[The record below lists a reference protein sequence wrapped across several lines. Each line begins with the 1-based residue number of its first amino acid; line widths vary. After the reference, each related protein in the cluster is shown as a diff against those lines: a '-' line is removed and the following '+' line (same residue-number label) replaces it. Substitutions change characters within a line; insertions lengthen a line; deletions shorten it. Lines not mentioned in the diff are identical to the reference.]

1 MCYAFVALTAGL
13 LVACGGGGGAAV
25 TPPPT
30 LTLTPPPPP
39 PPPFVLPTVT
49 ENGQPVEGIHYIRAD
64 DDSMRESELTDA
76 EGKVDPRLP
85 DNTESAQIIFAV
97 GPITRSTVRNGERI
111 FDFDTENGGF
121 EIGRVSRPTRGWSG
135 IDLFSGDLLE
145 CVNCERYLNLLMPN
159 TNPAAPPNGLMVSPF
174 ELPAVTENGQPVE
187 GVHYIRS
194 DDDSMLESE
203 PTDTEG
209 KVNPRLPDNTES
221 AQIIFAVG
229 PITPTVRNGIR
240 EFDFDT
246 ENVGFEIGRVS
257 RPTRGWSGI
266 DLFSGDL
273 LECTD
278 CERYRNRLIPNTN
291 PAAPPNGL
299 TVSPFVLPAVTKNG
313 QPVEGVHYI
322 RSDDDSMLESEP
334 TDAEGKVDPRL
345 PDNTA
350 AQIIFAVGPIT
361 PTVRNGIREFDFDTE
376 NGGFEIGRV
385 SRPIRGWSGIDLFSG
400 GLLEC
405 VNCERYIKLLM
416 PNTNPAAPPN
426 GLMVSLPPPRLVL
439 PPPSF
444 VRPVVTANGQPVE
457 GIHYIRAD
465 DDSRMRKSELTDA
478 EGRINPRLPDNT
490 ESAQIIFAVGPITLA
505 TVRNGIRIFDFDT
518 ENGGFEIGRVSR
530 PINGWSGIDLLS
542 RDLPECTDCDNYKRY
557 LASLIRNANPEAPP
571 NGLTVSRFLR
581 PRVMYRSIEN
591 PEDTYPV
598 AGIHYIQQDD
608 IQLTISALTTVDGSF
623 DGLFF
628 DASPDATTVRSMP
641 IIFAVGSINRVRH
654 DPMPSSIV
662 YDYQND
668 GFPLGTLTVTSA
680 PRDWHNATI
689 WIQKSSEG
697 DLLFIG
703 PNARIT
709 IATIAG
715 TENGDKRLLASLV
728 DGGGGGKEIS
738 LFVRPRFFYEG
749 AAVQSVHYL
758 RALDDEM
765 TVSRW
770 TTETVAMDPTPRQLG
785 AFDVLLTINDEYDD
799 PPAMTVGEIFASE
812 EILFALGGATAVYDS
827 SGVPTY
833 SFDGDSGHVSLA
845 TVPAAGRP
853 WSGRV
858 VSITHDEG
866 NRLLAESGPATVA
879 IEDETTIKRFLVGV
893 GDGVSGDDRII
904 DLFTPP
910 RIMHRR
916 DSSGAT
922 PNPLANIHYIRVH
935 TDATM
940 RSSFSTD
947 DHGSFDPLVLR
958 RDPHSLYVEKA
969 ETMHFGVGPFTRD
982 AADLCRFQST
992 LERNGFESGEGG
1004 GFEMGETEPTGG
1016 EWSGVNVFVEPGD
1029 GGLGSDLTACDGLP
1043 AAERARLFVASL
1055 GDNPER
1061 EKGLLVTPFLY
1072 PRFLHG
1078 GEPTQNVDYI
1088 RVNDKGNPTM
1098 TVSVPTDENGF
1109 FDPLQ
1114 ISVYD
1119 KDNIQIEQMLFGL
1132 GVISVISDAPGYAF
1146 DDPAYGFQIGTAP
1159 KADGWSGRD
1168 IEIDAPSYQLVPLAG
1183 TTIDLDDVARFRTYN
1198 IFNPKRKVAN
1208 IESPGVPRLDLP
1220 NLPNLVYDDGDRGE
1234 RLVSGVHYIRVG
1246 DPQMRASLPTDDRGG
1261 FVPTGA
1267 TVGIVGTVLFA
1278 TREIVAE
1285 IDRVNM
1291 TIGYEVKKGTFL
1303 GAVTLGSEW
1312 DGRGLASVNL
1322 DLWRDKNYRFSDLTG
1337 VSLSSIFVS
1346 GKTPTRIDYL
1356 AFEFFIDGPDSDKYP
1371 RFHYDSSP
1379 LSRLHY
1385 YARPAT
1391 VDAAGAAAGVTRP
1404 NGIFDPLHNGKEVG
1418 TVYFATAPI
1427 AVADGAPSFAPTSFI
1442 GAYTVAVDE
1451 DILTSEFRSEVLTF
1465 VDLVSL
1471 DGVPKRVDWLVLDL
1485 FAGRADKLPRL
1496 HYNDAPVANIHYL
1509 RDGAFQSEPILDD
1522 GFFNPIGNGGGE
1534 ATPVYFATSPIKVEN
1549 GNPVFASKTFLGAIA
1564 SSLAT
1569 DSDPETSDFREMT
1582 LGFDELEDYGGNSRP
1597 DPLILERALGIA
1609 SYPRLL
1615 YGVSDGYTPDESNV
1629 IGLHYMRVGDGDMA
1643 RSDPT
1648 DENGR
1653 FDPIMTDGRQAGTVI
1668 FGYRAFEFDGVEYQF
1683 QEASIGDEFNV
1694 GFQVGAAPV
1703 PEEIPGGWGD
1713 AVLNLGYA
1721 GQDWRQLALANTEL
1735 TLNALCRLHDRG
1747 TRGDKGWNF
1756 GEDDNIN
1763 PQNPTRLRRGDVDGD
1778 YIHGIY
1784 YRRLNDEFFP
1794 SPQSTSEDGY
1804 VLPYRFDE
1812 AKNICARDELVFS
1825 VGEEEIVGGEYVLKE
1840 ENNLV
1845 GYDRFYVGHLSESDT
1860 DVDLEI
1866 SDLGPLP
1873 SSALLSPPRPENYEE
1888 RLGFVLVRQSGHN
1901 TRWETASPLFLL
1913 DDNGERI
1920 THREL
1925 YYYFESEGMS
1935 VQYKTGPNGE
1945 IRVASKSGSKSQILP
1960 RGATTIHFSL
1970 NPFVDDNCEINAIDP
1985 TTIETED
1992 STSQTGGNS
2001 GADCN
2006 RLGYLGYL
2014 VDPDSHT
2021 NLARHLII
2029 TGSLDDLMSG
2039 LFPPIFVDAPV
2050 AGISYLPIFDGDD
2063 NSPQL
2068 VSVSNL
2074 SESGG
2079 GFRPNG
2085 ASQVLFALGTISLS
2099 SGSIGDTP
2107 SLKKHFLPVLFASD
2121 FPATITLAETAR
2133 TVMFQKGVSVVEIPN
2148 AGGMSVRQ
2156 LTLNTD
2162 DIVALGVVQ
2171 RPLEG
2176 WARAV
2181 FTPHDLG
2188 AFAHQSDSI
2197 VGSHIGAAR
2206 FLQMLDPDFPRE
2218 EIVSGVLTE
2227 SPPEDQEIVIST
2239 LAVSWLTETPGLNIL
2254 SEKEAKATC
2263 GDNTTGC
2270 ESIYNSAIS
2279 LVYLFRL
2286 ATGEFQFRMSRP
2298 SISAF
2303 ELVPGDTPDGDMD
2316 LGSGQGKSFASSEF
2330 LNGVG
2335 YIYPG
2340 AETPITISVSGQT
2353 LTLTV
2358 PSRSEAEE
2366 RLAQGVAL
2374 VMDRIAPPPFRSDS
2388 PDDITLAVSGLS
2400 VMFPYGIADRPAARI
2415 SIADAYSGVVI
2426 FDEKT
2431 GEIRFPNISEELLPD
2446 PEDVEF
2452 FNSLEVMIDFSYGS
2466 GPPVSRRIRFRLSDD
2481 SPHATP

>member
-13 LVACGGGGGAAV
+13 LVACGGGGGGGTGGGTASV
-25 TPPPT
+25 TV
-30 LTLTPPPPP
+30 TPPPPP
-39 PPPFVLPTVT
+39 LPVTVTPPPPPLPVTVTPPPPF
-49 ENGQPVEGIHYIRAD
+49 E
-64 DDSMRESELTDA
+64 
-76 EGKVDPRLP
+76 
-85 DNTESAQIIFAV
+85 
-97 GPITRSTVRNGERI
+97 
-111 FDFDTENGGF
+111 
-121 EIGRVSRPTRGWSG
+121 
-135 IDLFSGDLLE
+135 
-145 CVNCERYLNLLMPN
+145 
-159 TNPAAPPNGLMVSPF
+159 
-174 ELPAVTENGQPVE
+174 
-187 GVHYIRS
+187 
-194 DDDSMLESE
+194 
-203 PTDTEG
+203 
-209 KVNPRLPDNTES
+209 
-221 AQIIFAVG
+221 
-229 PITPTVRNGIR
+229 
-240 EFDFDT
+240 
-246 ENVGFEIGRVS
+246 
-257 RPTRGWSGI
+257 
-266 DLFSGDL
+266 
-273 LECTD
+273 
-278 CERYRNRLIPNTN
+278 
-291 PAAPPNGL
+291 
-299 TVSPFVLPAVTKNG
+299 
-313 QPVEGVHYI
+313 
-322 RSDDDSMLESEP
+322 
-334 TDAEGKVDPRL
+334 
-345 PDNTA
+345 
-350 AQIIFAVGPIT
+350 
-361 PTVRNGIREFDFDTE
+361 
-376 NGGFEIGRV
+376 
-385 SRPIRGWSGIDLFSG
+385 
-400 GLLEC
+400 
-405 VNCERYIKLLM
+405 
-416 PNTNPAAPPN
+416 
-426 GLMVSLPPPRLVL
+426 
-439 PPPSF
+439 
-444 VRPVVTANGQPVE
+444 RPVVTANGRPVE

-465 DDSRMRKSELTDA
+465 DDSRMRESELTDA

-505 TVRNGIRIFDFDT
+505 TVRNGVRIFDFDT

-530 PINGWSGIDLLS
+530 PLRGWSGIDLLS

-557 LASLIRNANPEAPP
+557 LASLVDNENPDAPD
-571 NGLTVSRFLR
+571 NGLAVSLFLR

-608 IQLTISALTTVDGSF
+608 IQLTISTLTTVDGSF
-623 DGLFF
+623 DGLFL
-628 DASPDATTVRSMP
+628 DASPDATTVRSMSV
-641 IIFAVGSINRVRH
+641 IFAVGPIGRVRGTVRG
-654 DPMPSSIV
+654 DPDSFS
-662 YDYQND
+662 YDYESD
-668 GFPLGTLTVTSA
+668 GFPLGTLIVTTSA
-680 PRDWHNATI
+680 PRAWHDATI
-689 WIQKSSEG
+689 WIESSEG
-697 DLLFIG
+697 TLFLIG
-703 PNARIT
+703 PDDTIDIT
-709 IATIAG
+709 AVAG
-715 TENGDKRLLASLV
+715 TDDGDKRLLASLV
-728 DGGGGGKEIS
+728 DGEDGGKEIS

-749 AAVQSVHYL
+749 AAVQSAHYL

-765 TVSRW
+765 TISRR

-853 WSGRV
+853 WSGRI

-893 GDGVSGDDRII
+893 GDGVSGEDRII

-935 TDATM
+935 TNATVGY
-940 RSSFSTD
+940 SLPTD
-947 DHGSFDPLVLR
+947 DHGSFDPLILR
-958 RDPHSLYVEKA
+958 RDPHSLYVEKSA
-969 ETMHFGVGPFTRD
+969 TMHFGVGSFTRD

-992 LERNGFESGEGG
+992 LERNGFEPGEGG
-1004 GFEMGETEPTGG
+1004 GFEMGETERTDGD
-1016 EWSGVNVFVEPGD
+1016 WSGESVFVEPGD

-1043 AAERARLFVASL
+1043 SDERARLFVASL

-1088 RVNDKGNPTM
+1088 RVDDKGNPTM

-1119 KDNIQIEQMLFGL
+1119 KDDIQIDQMLFGL

-1183 TTIDLDDVARFRTYN
+1183 TTIDPDDVARFRTYDTS
-1198 IFNPKRKVAN
+1198 NPNRKVAN
-1208 IESPGVPRLDLP
+1208 IESPDVPRLDLP
-1220 NLPNLVYDDGDRGE
+1220 NLPKLVYDDG
-1234 RLVSGVHYIRVG
+1234 VPGVHYIRVG
-1246 DPQMRASLPTDDRGG
+1246 DPQMRASLPTDDSGG

-1278 TREIVAE
+1278 TREIVAD

-1291 TIGYEVKKGTFL
+1291 TIGYRVQEGTFL

-1312 DGRGLASVNL
+1312 DGRGLEVTLL

-1337 VSLSSIFVS
+1337 DDLLSSIFVS
-1346 GKTPTRIDYL
+1346 EKTPTQTPTRIDYL

-1371 RFHYDSSP
+1371 RFHYDGAP

-1385 YARPAT
+1385 YARPAAA
-1391 VDAAGAAAGVTRP
+1391 DAAGAAAGVTRP

-1549 GNPVFASKTFLGAIA
+1549 GNPVFASKTFLGAIT

-1582 LGFDELEDYGGNSRP
+1582 LGFDKLEDYGGNSRP

-1609 SYPRLL
+1609 AYPRLL

-1629 IGLHYMRVGDGDMA
+1629 IGLHYMRVGDGDMDF
-1643 RSDPT
+1643 SEPT

-1683 QEASIGDEFNV
+1683 QEESIGDEFNV
-1694 GFQVGAAPV
+1694 GFQVGAASV
-1703 PEEIPGGWGD
+1703 SVEIPGGWRNV
-1713 AVLNLGYA
+1713 VLNLGYA
-1721 GQDWRQLALANTEL
+1721 DSDRYGEDWRQLALANTEL

-1778 YIHGIY
+1778 YIRGVY

-1794 SPQSTSEDGY
+1794 SPQSTSKDGY

-1901 TRWETASPLFLL
+1901 TRWETASPLFLE

-1920 THREL
+1920 THRAL

-1970 NPFVDDNCEINAIDP
+1970 SPFVNCESNANEPTINEPEGSVIQ
-1985 TTIETED
+1985 I
-1992 STSQTGGNS
+1992 GGNS

-2099 SGSIGDTP
+2099 SGSIES
-2107 SLKKHFLPVLFASD
+2107 SLSFDAHFLPVLFASN
-2121 FPATITLAETAR
+2121 FTATITITGTAKN
-2133 TVMFQKGVSVVEIPN
+2133 VMFQKGVSVVEIPN

-2218 EIVSGVLTE
+2218 EIVSGVQVE

-2239 LAVSWLTETPGLNIL
+2239 LAVSWLTEMPDLDIL
-2254 SEKEAKATC
+2254 SETRKGK
-2263 GDNTTGC
+2263 GDAADDRT
-2270 ESIYNSAIS
+2270 YNAVNSS
-2279 LVYLFRL
+2279 VYLFTL
-2286 ATGEFQFRMSRP
+2286 SIGEFQFQTDIQGTAP
-2298 SISAF
+2298 GF
-2303 ELVPGDTPDGDMD
+2303 LPGDAPA
-2316 LGSGQGKSFASSEF
+2316 LGRSLQSVLPLSPGNFLAPNSFPE
-2330 LNGVG
+2330 GVG

-2340 AETPITISVSGQT
+2340 AETTIAISVSGQT

-2358 PSRSEAEE
+2358 PSKSEAEE

-2374 VMDRIAPPPFRSDS
+2374 VIDRIAPPPFRSDL

-2415 SIADAYSGVVI
+2415 SLADAYSGEVT

-2431 GEIRFPNISEELLPD
+2431 GEIRFPNIREELLL
-2446 PEDVEF
+2446 PEDVEY
-2452 FNSLEVMIDFSYGS
+2452 FNSLDVMMNFSYGS
-2466 GPPVSRRIRFRLSDD
+2466 GSPVSRRIRFRLSDD

>member
-13 LVACGGGGGAAV
+13 LVACGGGGGGGGGV
-25 TPPPT
+25 
-30 LTLTPPPPP
+30 
-39 PPPFVLPTVT
+39 VL
-49 ENGQPVEGIHYIRAD
+49 
-64 DDSMRESELTDA
+64 S
-76 EGKVDPRLP
+76 
-85 DNTESAQIIFAV
+85 F
-97 GPITRSTVRNGERI
+97 
-111 FDFDTENGGF
+111 
-121 EIGRVSRPTRGWSG
+121 
-135 IDLFSGDLLE
+135 FS
-145 CVNCERYLNLLMPN
+145 P
-159 TNPAAPPNGLMVSPF
+159 
-174 ELPAVTENGQPVE
+174 PAVTANGRPVE

-203 PTDTEG
+203 PTNVEG
-209 KVNPRLPDNTES
+209 GVNP
-221 AQIIFAVG
+221 
-229 PITPTVRNGIR
+229 
-240 EFDFDT
+240 
-246 ENVGFEIGRVS
+246 
-257 RPTRGWSGI
+257 
-266 DLFSGDL
+266 L
-273 LECTD
+273 L
-278 CERYRNRLIPNTN
+278 
-291 PAAPPNGL
+291 PNGEQSQ
-299 TVSPFVLPAVTKNG
+299 T
-313 QPVEGVHYI
+313 
-322 RSDDDSMLESEP
+322 
-334 TDAEGKVDPRL
+334 
-345 PDNTA
+345 
-350 AQIIFAVGPIT
+350 
-361 PTVRNGIREFDFDTE
+361 
-376 NGGFEIGRV
+376 
-385 SRPIRGWSGIDLFSG
+385 
-400 GLLEC
+400 
-405 VNCERYIKLLM
+405 
-416 PNTNPAAPPN
+416 
-426 GLMVSLPPPRLVL
+426 
-439 PPPSF
+439 
-444 VRPVVTANGQPVE
+444 
-457 GIHYIRAD
+457 
-465 DDSRMRKSELTDA
+465 
-478 EGRINPRLPDNT
+478 
-490 ESAQIIFAVGPITLA
+490 IIFAVGPITLA
-505 TVRNGIRIFDFDT
+505 TVRNGIRTFKFDT
-518 ENGGFEIGRVSR
+518 ENGGFEIGRVTL
-530 PINGWSGIDLLS
+530 PPQGWSGIELRS
-542 RDLPECTDCDNYKRY
+542 RHLPECTDCDNYKRY
-557 LASLIRNANPEAPP
+557 LASLIRNTNPEAPE
-571 NGLTVSRFLR
+571 NGLTVSFFLR

-591 PEDTYPV
+591 PEKTYPV

-608 IQLTISALTTVDGSF
+608 TQLERSTLTTVDGSF
-623 DGLFF
+623 DGLFS
-628 DASPDATTVRSMP
+628 DASLDAATVGSMP
-641 IIFAVGSINRVRH
+641 VIFAIGPIDRVNREH
-654 DPMPSSIV
+654 NDGTSESFH
-662 YDYQND
+662 YDYKND
-668 GFPLGTLTVTSA
+668 GFPLGTLTVTTSS
-680 PRDWHNATI
+680 PRNWHNVTV
-689 WIQKSSEG
+689 WIESSEG
-697 DLLFIG
+697 ALLFIG
-703 PNARIT
+703 PNDTIT
-709 IATIAG
+709 ITAIAG
-715 TENGDKRLLASLV
+715 TDDGDKRLLASLV
-728 DGGGGGKEIS
+728 DGEDGGKKIS

-785 AFDVLLTINDEYDD
+785 AFDVLLTVNDEYDD

-812 EILFALGGATAVYDS
+812 EILFALGGATAYYDV
-827 SGVPTY
+827 SGNPTY

-845 TVPAAGRP
+845 TVPAMGQP
-853 WSGRV
+853 WSGRI
-858 VSITHDEG
+858 VSITHEIAHDES
-866 NRLLAESGPATVA
+866 NRLLAKSGAVIVTIA
-879 IEDETTIKRFLVGV
+879 DETVIKRFLVGV
-893 GDGVSGDDRII
+893 DDGTPDEDRII

-916 DSSGAT
+916 DSSDVN
-922 PNPLANIHYIRVH
+922 PSPLANIHYIRVH
-935 TDATM
+935 ADATM
-940 RSSFSTD
+940 TSSFSTD

-958 RDPHSLYVEKA
+958 SDPHSLYVEKA
-969 ETMHFGVGPFTRD
+969 ATMHFGVGSFTRD

-992 LERNGFESGEGG
+992 LDRNGFEAGAGG
-1004 GFEMGETEPTGG
+1004 GFEVGETERA
-1016 EWSGVNVFVEPGD
+1016 EWSGVSVFVEPGD
-1029 GGLGSDLTACDGLP
+1029 SGLGLTACDGLP
-1043 AAERARLFVASL
+1043 SDERARLFVASL
-1055 GDNPER
+1055 GDNPAR

-1088 RVNDKGNPTM
+1088 RVDDKGNPTM

-1114 ISVYD
+1114 RSVYEISVSED
-1119 KDNIQIEQMLFGL
+1119 SVESAIQITTVLFGL

-1183 TTIDLDDVARFRTYN
+1183 TTIDPDDVARFRTYN
-1198 IFNPKRKVAN
+1198 TSNPKRKVAN
-1208 IESPGVPRLDLP
+1208 IESPDVPRLDLP
-1220 NLPNLVYDDGDRGE
+1220 NLPNLVYYDGDRDQPQ
-1234 RLVSGVHYIRVG
+1234 VSGVHYIRVG

-1267 TVGIVGTVLFA
+1267 TVGIVGTILFA
-1278 TREIVAE
+1278 TREIVAD

-1291 TIGYEVKKGTFL
+1291 TIGYRVQEGTFL
-1303 GAVTLGSEW
+1303 GAVTLGAPW
-1312 DGRGLASVNL
+1312 DGRGLEMTLL
-1322 DLWRDKNYRFSDLTG
+1322 DLWRDKNYEFSDLTG
-1337 VSLSSIFVS
+1337 DLLSSIFVS
-1346 GKTPTRIDYL
+1346 EKTPAQTPTRIDYL

-1371 RFHYDSSP
+1371 RFHYDGAP

-1385 YARPAT
+1385 YARPAAA
-1391 VDAAGAAAGVTRP
+1391 DAAGAAAGVTRP

-1569 DSDPETSDFREMT
+1569 DSDPETSDFREVT
-1582 LGFDELEDYGGNSRP
+1582 FGFDELEDYGGNSRP
-1597 DPLILERALGIA
+1597 DPLILERALGIV

-1629 IGLHYMRVGDGDMA
+1629 IGLHYMRVGDGDMDF
-1643 RSDPT
+1643 SEPT

-1683 QEASIGDEFNV
+1683 QEASIGDEFDV

-1703 PEEIPGGWGD
+1703 PVEIPGGWRD
-1713 AVLNLGYA
+1713 VALMLGYA
-1721 GQDWRQLALANTEL
+1721 DSGKDDWRQLSLANTEL

-1778 YIHGIY
+1778 YIRGVY

-1794 SPQSTSEDGY
+1794 SPQPTPEDGY
-1804 VLPYRFDE
+1804 VLPYRFDGE
-1812 AKNICARDELVFS
+1812 KNICARDELVFS

-1901 TRWETASPLFLL
+1901 TRWETASPLFLE

-1920 THREL
+1920 THRAL

-1970 NPFVDDNCEINAIDP
+1970 SPFVNCESNANEPTINEPEGSVIQ
-1985 TTIETED
+1985 I
-1992 STSQTGGNS
+1992 GGNS

-2085 ASQVLFALGTISLS
+2085 ASQVLFALGAISLS
-2099 SGSIGDTP
+2099 SGPIES
-2107 SLKKHFLPVLFASD
+2107 SLSFDAHLLPVLFAND
-2121 FPATITLAETAR
+2121 FEATITIAGTAR

-2162 DIVALGVVQ
+2162 DIVALGVAQ

-2218 EIVSGVLTE
+2218 EIVSGVQVE

-2239 LAVSWLTETPGLNIL
+2239 LAVSWLTETPDLDIL
-2254 SEKEAKATC
+2254 SETRKGK
-2263 GDNTTGC
+2263 GDAADDRT
-2270 ESIYNSAIS
+2270 YNAVNSS
-2279 LVYLFRL
+2279 VYLFTL
-2286 ATGEFQFRMSRP
+2286 SIGEFQFQTDIQGTAP
-2298 SISAF
+2298 GF
-2303 ELVPGDTPDGDMD
+2303 LPGDAPA
-2316 LGSGQGKSFASSEF
+2316 LGRSLQSVLPLSPGNFLAPNSFPE
-2330 LNGVG
+2330 GVG

-2340 AETPITISVSGQT
+2340 AETTIAISVSGQT

-2358 PSRSEAEE
+2358 PSKSEAEE

-2374 VMDRIAPPPFRSDS
+2374 VIDRIAPPPFRSDS

-2415 SIADAYSGVVI
+2415 SLADAYSGEVT

-2431 GEIRFPNISEELLPD
+2431 GEIRFPNIREELLL
-2446 PEDVEF
+2446 PEDVEY
-2452 FNSLEVMIDFSYGS
+2452 FNSLDVMMNFSYGS

>member
-1 MCYAFVALTAGL
+1 MADGL
-13 LVACGGGGGAAV
+13 
-25 TPPPT
+25 
-30 LTLTPPPPP
+30 
-39 PPPFVLPTVT
+39 
-49 ENGQPVEGIHYIRAD
+49 PVEGIHYIRSD
-64 DDSMRESELTDA
+64 DDSMLESEPTDA
-76 EGKVDPRLP
+76 EGKFNPRLP

-97 GPITRSTVRNGERI
+97 GPITRATIRNGERI
-111 FDFDTENGGF
+111 FAFAGF
-121 EIGRVSRPTRGWSG
+121 EIGRVSRPTDGWSG
-135 IDLFSGDLLE
+135 IDLFSGDLL
-145 CVNCERYLNLLMPN
+145 R
-159 TNPAAPPNGLMVSPF
+159 
-174 ELPAVTENGQPVE
+174 
-187 GVHYIRS
+187 
-194 DDDSMLESE
+194 
-203 PTDTEG
+203 
-209 KVNPRLPDNTES
+209 
-221 AQIIFAVG
+221 
-229 PITPTVRNGIR
+229 
-240 EFDFDT
+240 
-246 ENVGFEIGRVS
+246 
-257 RPTRGWSGI
+257 
-266 DLFSGDL
+266 
-273 LECTD
+273 CTD
-278 CERYRNRLIPNTN
+278 CVLVDNEN
-291 PAAPPNGL
+291 PDAP
-299 TVSPFVLPAVTKNG
+299 
-313 QPVEGVHYI
+313 
-322 RSDDDSMLESEP
+322 D
-334 TDAEGKVDPRL
+334 
-345 PDNTA
+345 
-350 AQIIFAVGPIT
+350 
-361 PTVRNGIREFDFDTE
+361 
-376 NGGFEIGRV
+376 
-385 SRPIRGWSGIDLFSG
+385 
-400 GLLEC
+400 
-405 VNCERYIKLLM
+405 
-416 PNTNPAAPPN
+416 N
-426 GLMVSLPPPRLVL
+426 GLMVSLPPVL
-439 PPPSF
+439 TPPPPF
-444 VRPVVTANGQPVE
+444 EPPAVTANGQPVE

-465 DDSRMRKSELTDA
+465 DDSRMRESELTDA

-505 TVRNGIRIFDFDT
+505 TVRNGVRIFDFDT

-530 PINGWSGIDLLS
+530 PTRGWSGIDLLS

-557 LASLIRNANPEAPP
+557 LASLIPNTNPEAPP

-591 PEDTYPV
+591 PEETYPV

-608 IQLTISALTTVDGSF
+608 IQLTISTLTTVDGSF

-628 DASPDATTVRSMP
+628 DASPDFTTVRSMP
-641 IIFAVGSINRVRH
+641 IIFAAGPIKRVRG
-654 DPMPSSIV
+654 DPDSFD
-662 YDYQND
+662 YDYESD
-668 GFPLGTLTVTSA
+668 GFPLGTLIVTTSA
-680 PRDWHNATI
+680 PRAWHDATV
-689 WIQKSSEG
+689 WIESSEG
-697 DLLFIG
+697 TLFLIG
-703 PNARIT
+703 PDDTIDIT
-709 IATIAG
+709 AVAG
-715 TENGDKRLLASLV
+715 TDDGDKRLLASLV
-728 DGGGGGKEIS
+728 DGEDGGKKIS

-758 RALDDEM
+758 RARDDEM
-765 TVSRW
+765 TISRW
-770 TTETVAMDPTPRQLG
+770 TTTVTMDLTPHRAG
-785 AFDVLLTINDEYDD
+785 AFDVLLTINDPYDK
-799 PPAMTVGEIFASE
+799 PPAISVGEIYASE
-812 EILFALGGATAVYDS
+812 EILFALGGATADFS
-827 SGVPTY
+827 IPNSPTY

-845 TVPAAGRP
+845 TVPAAGQS
-853 WSGRV
+853 WSGRI

-866 NRLLAESGPATVA
+866 DRLLAESGTVIVA
-879 IEDETTIKRFLVGV
+879 IEDETVIKRFLIGV
-893 GDGVSGDDRII
+893 DGGTRGESRTI

-910 RIMHRR
+910 QIVRSI
-916 DSSGAT
+916 DDA
-922 PNPLANIHYIRVH
+922 PLANIHYIRVH
-935 TDATM
+935 ASATVR
-940 RSSFSTD
+940 RSLPTD
-947 DHGSFDPLVLR
+947 DNGSFDPLVLR
-958 RDPHSLYVEKA
+958 RDPNSLYAEKA
-969 ETMHFGVGPFTRD
+969 ATMHFGVGPFTRD

-1004 GFEMGETEPTGG
+1004 GFEMGETERAGG
-1016 EWSGVNVFVEPGD
+1016 EWSGVSVFVEPGD
-1029 GGLGSDLTACDGLP
+1029 SGLGSDFDACDGLP
-1043 AAERARLFVASL
+1043 SDERARLFVASL
-1055 GDNPER
+1055 VDNQER
-1061 EKGLLVTPFLY
+1061 AGGLLVTPFLY

-1088 RVNDKGNPTM
+1088 RVGDDGNPTM

-1119 KDNIQIEQMLFGL
+1119 KDDIQIEQMLFGL
-1132 GVISVISDAPGYAF
+1132 GVISVMSSARGGYAF
-1146 DDPAYGFQIGTAP
+1146 DDPAYGFQIGTAM
-1159 KADGWSGRD
+1159 KEDGWSGRD
-1168 IEIDAPSYQLVPLAG
+1168 IEIDAPSYQLVPLAE
-1183 TTIDLDDVARFRTYN
+1183 TTIDPKDIARFATYN
-1198 IFNPKRKVAN
+1198 TSNPDRKVAN
-1208 IESPGVPRLDLP
+1208 IESPDVPRLDLP

-1234 RLVSGVHYIRVG
+1234 QLVSGVHYIRVG

-1278 TREIVAE
+1278 TREIVAD

-1291 TIGYEVKKGTFL
+1291 TIGYEVQKGTFL

-1312 DGRGLASVNL
+1312 DGRGLEVTLL

-1337 VSLSSIFVS
+1337 YLPSEIYDED
-1346 GKTPTRIDYL
+1346 GKTPPTRIDYL

-1371 RFHYDSSP
+1371 RFHYDGAP

-1391 VDAAGAAAGVTRP
+1391 VDVAGAAAGVTRP

-1427 AVADGAPSFAPTSFI
+1427 AVAADSGAPSFATTSFI
-1442 GAYTVAVDE
+1442 GAYTVAVDN
-1451 DILTSEFRSEVLTF
+1451 DIETSEFRSEVLTF

-1496 HYNDAPVANIHYL
+1496 HYNNAPVANIHYL
-1509 RDGAFQSEPILDD
+1509 RDGASQSEPILDD

-1564 SSLAT
+1564 SPLAT
-1569 DSDPETSDFREMT
+1569 DSNPETSDFREMT
-1582 LGFDELEDYGGNSRP
+1582 FEFDKLEDYGGNSRP

-1683 QEASIGDEFNV
+1683 QEESIGDEFDF

-1735 TLNALCRLHDRG
+1735 LPNALCRLHDRG

-1763 PQNPTRLRRGDVDGD
+1763 PQNPTRFRRGDEAGD
-1778 YIHGIY
+1778 YIRGIY

-1825 VGEEEIVGGEYVLKE
+1825 AGEEEIVGGEYVLKE

-1845 GYDRFYVGHLSESDT
+1845 GYDRFYVGHLGESDT

-1901 TRWETASPLFLL
+1901 TRWETASPLFLE
-1913 DDNGERI
+1913 DENGDPI
-1920 THREL
+1920 TNRAL
-1925 YYYFESEGMS
+1925 YYYFESEGK
-1935 VQYKTGPNGE
+1935 QYKTGPNGE

-1960 RGATTIHFSL
+1960 RGTTIHFSL
-1970 NPFVDDNCEINAIDP
+1970 SPFEFGDCENNANTRIVEGTP
-1985 TTIETED
+1985 V
-1992 STSQTGGNS
+1992 SS
-2001 GADCN
+2001 GAVCVPSGD
-2006 RLGYLGYL
+2006 YLGYL
-2014 VDPDSHT
+2014 VDPDSHS
-2021 NLARHLII
+2021 NPVRRLII

-2085 ASQVLFALGTISLS
+2085 ASQVLFALGAISLS
-2099 SGSIGDTP
+2099 SGPIES
-2107 SLKKHFLPVLFASD
+2107 SLSFDAHFLPVLFASN
-2121 FPATITLAETAR
+2121 FTATITIAGTAKN
-2133 TVMFQKGVSVVEIPN
+2133 VMFQKGVSVVEIPN
-2148 AGGMSVRQ
+2148 GGGVSVRQ

-2206 FLQMLDPDFPRE
+2206 FLQMLDPDFPRKQE
-2218 EIVSGVLTE
+2218 DVAGEPVE

-2239 LAVSWLTETPGLNIL
+2239 LAVSWLTETPGLDIL
-2254 SEKEAKATC
+2254 TEKSLTGSCQISEDNFITQTAGCEYIYSPVDDRVYAFNFSVDGFQFQKSRDSIARR
-2263 GDNTTGC
+2263 GFIPGNVPPGSDPHGNSPDNTA
-2270 ESIYNSAIS
+2270 E
-2279 LVYLFRL
+2279 R
-2286 ATGEFQFRMSRP
+2286 
-2298 SISAF
+2298 
-2303 ELVPGDTPDGDMD
+2303 
-2316 LGSGQGKSFASSEF
+2316 EF

-2335 YIYPG
+2335 YIYPD
-2340 AETPITISVSGQT
+2340 AETTIAISVSGQT

-2358 PSRSEAEE
+2358 PSKSEAEE

-2415 SIADAYSGVVI
+2415 SLADAYSGEVT

-2431 GEIRFPNISEELLPD
+2431 GEIRFPNIREELLL
-2446 PEDVEF
+2446 PEDVEY
-2452 FNSLEVMIDFSYGS
+2452 FNSLDVMMNFSYGS
-2466 GPPVSRRIRFRLSDD
+2466 GSPVSRRIRFRLSDD

>member
-1 MCYAFVALTAGL
+1 MA
-13 LVACGGGGGAAV
+13 
-25 TPPPT
+25 
-30 LTLTPPPPP
+30 
-39 PPPFVLPTVT
+39 
-49 ENGQPVEGIHYIRAD
+49 NGQPVEGVHYIRSD
-64 DDSMRESELTDA
+64 DDSMLESEPTDA
-76 EGKVDPRLP
+76 EGKVNPRLP

-97 GPITRSTVRNGERI
+97 GPITLATVRNGIRE
-111 FDFDTENGGF
+111 FDFDTENGGFEIDRVSRPTRGWSGITLFDLLECTNCEDLILIPNANPAAPPNGLTVFVLPAVTENGQPVESIHYIRSDDDSMLESEPTDAEGKVNPLLPDNTESATIIFAVGPITPTVRNGIREFDFDAENGGF

-145 CVNCERYLNLLMPN
+145 CINCERYLNLLIPN
-159 TNPAAPPNGLMVSPF
+159 TNPAAPPNGLMVSP
-174 ELPAVTENGQPVE
+174 
-187 GVHYIRS
+187 
-194 DDDSMLESE
+194 
-203 PTDTEG
+203 
-209 KVNPRLPDNTES
+209 
-221 AQIIFAVG
+221 
-229 PITPTVRNGIR
+229 
-240 EFDFDT
+240 
-246 ENVGFEIGRVS
+246 
-257 RPTRGWSGI
+257 
-266 DLFSGDL
+266 
-273 LECTD
+273 
-278 CERYRNRLIPNTN
+278 
-291 PAAPPNGL
+291 
-299 TVSPFVLPAVTKNG
+299 
-313 QPVEGVHYI
+313 
-322 RSDDDSMLESEP
+322 
-334 TDAEGKVDPRL
+334 
-345 PDNTA
+345 
-350 AQIIFAVGPIT
+350 
-361 PTVRNGIREFDFDTE
+361 
-376 NGGFEIGRV
+376 
-385 SRPIRGWSGIDLFSG
+385 
-400 GLLEC
+400 
-405 VNCERYIKLLM
+405 
-416 PNTNPAAPPN
+416 
-426 GLMVSLPPPRLVL
+426 PPPRLVFE
-439 PPPSF
+439 PPPF
-444 VRPVVTANGQPVE
+444 VRPVVTANGRPVE

-505 TVRNGIRIFDFDT
+505 TVRNGVRIFDFDT

-530 PINGWSGIDLLS
+530 PTRGWSGIDLLS

-557 LASLIRNANPEAPP
+557 LASLIPNTNPEAPS

-628 DASPDATTVRSMP
+628 DASPDFTTVRSMP
-641 IIFAVGSINRVRH
+641 IIFAAGPIDRVRGTVRG
-654 DPMPSSIV
+654 DPDSFS

-703 PNARIT
+703 PNAQIT
-709 IATIAG
+709 ITTIAG

-728 DGGGGGKEIS
+728 DGEDGGKEIS

-765 TVSRW
+765 TESRW
-770 TTETVAMDPTPRQLG
+770 TTTITMGLTPHRAG

-853 WSGRV
+853 WSGRI

-916 DSSGAT
+916 DSSGAPP

-935 TDATM
+935 ASATV
-940 RSSFSTD
+940 RHSLPTD
-947 DHGSFDPLVLR
+947 DNGSFDPLILR
-958 RDPHSLYVEKA
+958 RDPHSLYVEKSA
-969 ETMHFGVGPFTRD
+969 TMHFGVGSFTRD

-992 LERNGFESGEGG
+992 LERKGFEERPGEGG
-1004 GFEMGETEPTGG
+1004 GFEVGETERSGG
-1016 EWSGVNVFVEPGD
+1016 EWSGVSIFVEPGD
-1029 GGLGSDLTACDGLP
+1029 SGLGSDFAACDGLP
-1043 AAERARLFVASL
+1043 SDERARLFVASL
-1055 GDNPER
+1055 GDNPAR

-1088 RVNDKGNPTM
+1088 RVDDEGNPTM

-1119 KDNIQIEQMLFGL
+1119 KDDIQIDQMLFGL

-1183 TTIDLDDVARFRTYN
+1183 TTIDPDDVARFRTYN
-1198 IFNPKRKVAN
+1198 TSNPNRKVAN
-1208 IESPGVPRLDLP
+1208 IESPDVPRLDLP
-1220 NLPNLVYDDGDRGE
+1220 NLPNLVYYDGDKDQPQ
-1234 RLVSGVHYIRVG
+1234 VSGVHYIRVG

-1267 TVGIVGTVLFA
+1267 TVGIVGTILFA
-1278 TREIVAE
+1278 TREIVAD

-1291 TIGYEVKKGTFL
+1291 TIGYRVQEGTFL
-1303 GAVTLGSEW
+1303 GAVTLGAPW
-1312 DGRGLASVNL
+1312 DGRGLEMTLL
-1322 DLWRDKNYRFSDLTG
+1322 DLWRDKNYEFSDLTG
-1337 VSLSSIFVS
+1337 DLLSSIFVS
-1346 GKTPTRIDYL
+1346 EKTPAQTPTRIDYL

-1371 RFHYDSSP
+1371 RFHYDGAP

-1385 YARPAT
+1385 YARPAAA
-1391 VDAAGAAAGVTRP
+1391 DAAGAAAGVTRP

-1569 DSDPETSDFREMT
+1569 DSDPETSDFREVT
-1582 LGFDELEDYGGNSRP
+1582 FGFDELEDYGGNSRP
-1597 DPLILERALGIA
+1597 DPLILERALGIV

-1629 IGLHYMRVGDGDMA
+1629 IGLHYMRVGDGDMDF
-1643 RSDPT
+1643 SEPT

-1703 PEEIPGGWGD
+1703 PVEIPGGWRD
-1713 AVLNLGYA
+1713 VALMLGYA
-1721 GQDWRQLALANTEL
+1721 DSGKDDWRQLSLANTEL

-1784 YRRLNDEFFP
+1784 YRRLNDEFF
-1794 SPQSTSEDGY
+1794 SLPQSTSEDGY

-1812 AKNICARDELVFS
+1812 AKNICVRDELVFS

-1901 TRWETASPLFLL
+1901 TRWETASPLFLE

-1920 THREL
+1920 THRAL

-1970 NPFVDDNCEINAIDP
+1970 SPFVNCESNANEPTINEPEGSVIQ
-1985 TTIETED
+1985 I
-1992 STSQTGGNS
+1992 GGNS

-2218 EIVSGVLTE
+2218 EIVSGVQVE

-2239 LAVSWLTETPGLNIL
+2239 LAVSWLTETPGLDIL
-2254 SEKEAKATC
+2254 TEKSLTGSCQISEDGFITQTA
-2263 GDNTTGC
+2263 GC
-2270 ESIYNSAIS
+2270 EYIYSPVDDR
-2279 LVYLFRL
+2279 VYAFNFSVD
-2286 ATGEFQFRMSRP
+2286 GFQFQKSRD
-2298 SISAF
+2298 SIARKGF
-2303 ELVPGDTPDGDMD
+2303 LPGNVPPGRDPHGNSPNNTA
-2316 LGSGQGKSFASSEF
+2316 QREF

-2335 YIYPG
+2335 YIYPD
-2340 AETPITISVSGQT
+2340 AETTIAISVSGQT

-2358 PSRSEAEE
+2358 PSRSDAEE
-2366 RLAQGVAL
+2366 RLAQGVSL
-2374 VMDRIAPPPFRSDS
+2374 VIDRIAPPPFRSDS
-2388 PDDITLAVSGLS
+2388 PDEITLAVRLVS
-2400 VMFPYGIADRPAARI
+2400 VMFPYGIADRPAVRI

>member
-1 MCYAFVALTAGL
+1 MQSPASAASIADLETEISKLQVLSRLTRVAVCYAFVALTAGL
-13 LVACGGGGGAAV
+13 LVACGGGGGGGGGTASVTV
-25 TPPPT
+25 TPPSPPLPVT
-30 LTLTPPPPP
+30 VTPPPPP
-39 PPPFVLPTVT
+39 LPVTVTPPPPF
-49 ENGQPVEGIHYIRAD
+49 E
-64 DDSMRESELTDA
+64 
-76 EGKVDPRLP
+76 
-85 DNTESAQIIFAV
+85 
-97 GPITRSTVRNGERI
+97 
-111 FDFDTENGGF
+111 
-121 EIGRVSRPTRGWSG
+121 
-135 IDLFSGDLLE
+135 
-145 CVNCERYLNLLMPN
+145 
-159 TNPAAPPNGLMVSPF
+159 
-174 ELPAVTENGQPVE
+174 
-187 GVHYIRS
+187 
-194 DDDSMLESE
+194 
-203 PTDTEG
+203 
-209 KVNPRLPDNTES
+209 
-221 AQIIFAVG
+221 
-229 PITPTVRNGIR
+229 
-240 EFDFDT
+240 
-246 ENVGFEIGRVS
+246 
-257 RPTRGWSGI
+257 
-266 DLFSGDL
+266 
-273 LECTD
+273 
-278 CERYRNRLIPNTN
+278 
-291 PAAPPNGL
+291 
-299 TVSPFVLPAVTKNG
+299 
-313 QPVEGVHYI
+313 
-322 RSDDDSMLESEP
+322 
-334 TDAEGKVDPRL
+334 
-345 PDNTA
+345 
-350 AQIIFAVGPIT
+350 
-361 PTVRNGIREFDFDTE
+361 
-376 NGGFEIGRV
+376 
-385 SRPIRGWSGIDLFSG
+385 
-400 GLLEC
+400 
-405 VNCERYIKLLM
+405 
-416 PNTNPAAPPN
+416 
-426 GLMVSLPPPRLVL
+426 
-439 PPPSF
+439 
-444 VRPVVTANGQPVE
+444 RPVVTANGQPVE

-465 DDSRMRKSELTDA
+465 DDSRMRESELTDA

-530 PINGWSGIDLLS
+530 PTRGWSGIDLLS

-557 LASLIRNANPEAPP
+557 LASLIPNANPEAPP

-709 IATIAG
+709 ITTIAG
-715 TENGDKRLLASLV
+715 TDDGDKRLLASLV
-728 DGGGGGKEIS
+728 DGEDGGKEIS

-749 AAVQSVHYL
+749 AAVQSAHYL

-765 TVSRW
+765 TISRR

-845 TVPAAGRP
+845 TVPAAGQP

-893 GDGVSGDDRII
+893 GDGVSGEDRII

-916 DSSGAT
+916 DSSGAPP

-935 TDATM
+935 ASATV
-940 RSSFSTD
+940 RHSLPTD
-947 DHGSFDPLVLR
+947 DNGSFDPLILR
-958 RDPHSLYVEKA
+958 RDPHSLYVEKSA
-969 ETMHFGVGPFTRD
+969 TMHFGVGSFTRD

-992 LERNGFESGEGG
+992 LKRNGFEPGEGG
-1004 GFEMGETEPTGG
+1004 GFEMGETERTDGD
-1016 EWSGVNVFVEPGD
+1016 WSGESVFVEPGD
-1029 GGLGSDLTACDGLP
+1029 SGLGSDFDACDGLP
-1043 AAERARLFVASL
+1043 SDERARLFVASL
-1055 GDNPER
+1055 GDNPAR

-1088 RVNDKGNPTM
+1088 RVDDEGNPTM
-1098 TVSVPTDENGF
+1098 TVSIPTDENGF

-1119 KDNIQIEQMLFGL
+1119 KDDIQIEQMLFGL
-1132 GVISVISDAPGYAF
+1132 GVISVMSSARGGYAF
-1146 DDPAYGFQIGTAP
+1146 DDPAYGFQIGTAM
-1159 KADGWSGRD
+1159 KEGGWSGRD

-1183 TTIDLDDVARFRTYN
+1183 TTIDPDDIARFRTYN
-1198 IFNPKRKVAN
+1198 TSNPERKVAEIN
-1208 IESPGVPRLDLP
+1208 SPGVPRLDLA
-1220 NLPNLVYDDGDRGE
+1220 NLPNLIYDDGSRDKHQ
-1234 RLVSGVHYIRVG
+1234 VSGVHYIRVG
-1246 DPQMRASLPTDDRGG
+1246 DPQMRASLPTDKRGG

-1278 TREIVAE
+1278 TREIVAD

-1291 TIGYEVKKGTFL
+1291 TIGYRVQEGTFL
-1303 GAVTLGSEW
+1303 GAVTLGAPW
-1312 DGRGLASVNL
+1312 DGRGLEEDHL
-1322 DLWRDKNYRFSDLTG
+1322 DLWRDKNYEFSDLTG
-1337 VSLSSIFVS
+1337 VLPSEIFVG

-1371 RFHYDSSP
+1371 RFHYDGAP

-1385 YARPAT
+1385 YARPAAA
-1391 VDAAGAAAGVTRP
+1391 DAARAVAGVTRP

-1427 AVADGAPSFAPTSFI
+1427 AVANGAPSFAPTSFI

-1629 IGLHYMRVGDGDMA
+1629 IGLHYMRVGDGDMDF
-1643 RSDPT
+1643 SEPT

-1653 FDPIMTDGRQAGTVI
+1653 FDPIMTDGRQAGMVI

-1683 QEASIGDEFNV
+1683 QEESIGDEFNV
-1694 GFQVGAAPV
+1694 GFQVGAASV
-1703 PEEIPGGWGD
+1703 SVEIPGNWRN

-1721 GQDWRQLALANTEL
+1721 DSDRYGEDWRQLALANTEL

-1784 YRRLNDEFFP
+1784 YRRLNDEFF
-1794 SPQSTSEDGY
+1794 SLPQSTSEDGY

-1812 AKNICARDELVFS
+1812 AKNICVRDELVFS

-1901 TRWETASPLFLL
+1901 TRWETAPPLFLE
-1913 DDNGERI
+1913 DENGDPI
-1920 THREL
+1920 TNRAL
-1925 YYYFESEGMS
+1925 YYYFESEGK
-1935 VQYKTGPNGE
+1935 QYKTGPNGE

-1960 RGATTIHFSL
+1960 RGTTTIHFSL
-1970 NPFVDDNCEINAIDP
+1970 SPFEFGDCENNANTRIVEGTP
-1985 TTIETED
+1985 V
-1992 STSQTGGNS
+1992 SS
-2001 GADCN
+2001 GAVCVPSGD
-2006 RLGYLGYL
+2006 YLGYL
-2014 VDPDSHT
+2014 VDPDSHS
-2021 NLARHLII
+2021 NPVRRLII

-2063 NSPQL
+2063 DSPQL

-2085 ASQVLFALGTISLS
+2085 ASQVLFALGAISLS
-2099 SGSIGDTP
+2099 SGGPIES
-2107 SLKKHFLPVLFASD
+2107 SLSFGAHLLPVLFAND
-2121 FPATITLAETAR
+2121 FEATITIAGTAR

-2162 DIVALGVVQ
+2162 DIVALGVAQ

-2218 EIVSGVLTE
+2218 EIVSGVQVE

-2286 ATGEFQFRMSRP
+2286 ATGDFQFRMSRQTT
-2298 SISAF
+2298 SAF

-2340 AETPITISVSGQT
+2340 AETTIAISVSGQT

-2358 PSRSEAEE
+2358 PSKSDAEK

-2388 PDDITLAVSGLS
+2388 PDDITLAVSSLS

-2415 SIADAYSGVVI
+2415 SLADAYSGEVT

-2431 GEIRFPNISEELLPD
+2431 GEIRFPNIREELLL
-2446 PEDVEF
+2446 PEDVEY
-2452 FNSLEVMIDFSYGS
+2452 FNSLDVMMNFSYGS
-2466 GPPVSRRIRFRLSDD
+2466 GSPVSRRIRFRLSDD

>member
-1 MCYAFVALTAGL
+1 MQSPASAASIADLETEISKLQVLSRLTRVAVCYAFVALTAGL
-13 LVACGGGGGAAV
+13 LVACGGGGGGV
-25 TPPPT
+25 TPNGDDDNKKPSFEPS
-30 LTLTPPPPP
+30 
-39 PPPFVLPTVT
+39 PPFVLPAVT
-49 ENGQPVEGIHYIRAD
+49 ANGQPVEGI
-64 DDSMRESELTDA
+64 
-76 EGKVDPRLP
+76 
-85 DNTESAQIIFAV
+85 
-97 GPITRSTVRNGERI
+97 
-111 FDFDTENGGF
+111 
-121 EIGRVSRPTRGWSG
+121 
-135 IDLFSGDLLE
+135 
-145 CVNCERYLNLLMPN
+145 
-159 TNPAAPPNGLMVSPF
+159 
-174 ELPAVTENGQPVE
+174 
-187 GVHYIRS
+187 HYIRS

-203 PTDTEG
+203 LTDAEG
-209 KVNPRLPDNTES
+209 RINPRWPDNTES

-240 EFDFDT
+240 EFD
-246 ENVGFEIGRVS
+246 
-257 RPTRGWSGI
+257 
-266 DLFSGDL
+266 
-273 LECTD
+273 
-278 CERYRNRLIPNTN
+278 
-291 PAAPPNGL
+291 
-299 TVSPFVLPAVTKNG
+299 
-313 QPVEGVHYI
+313 
-322 RSDDDSMLESEP
+322 
-334 TDAEGKVDPRL
+334 
-345 PDNTA
+345 
-350 AQIIFAVGPIT
+350 
-361 PTVRNGIREFDFDTE
+361 TE
-376 NGGFEIGRV
+376 NGGFKIGR
-385 SRPIRGWSGIDLFSG
+385 SFRPTPGGWSG
-400 GLLEC
+400 
-405 VNCERYIKLLM
+405 
-416 PNTNPAAPPN
+416 
-426 GLMVSLPPPRLVL
+426 
-439 PPPSF
+439 
-444 VRPVVTANGQPVE
+444 
-457 GIHYIRAD
+457 
-465 DDSRMRKSELTDA
+465 
-478 EGRINPRLPDNT
+478 
-490 ESAQIIFAVGPITLA
+490 
-505 TVRNGIRIFDFDT
+505 TV
-518 ENGGFEIGRVSR
+518 
-530 PINGWSGIDLLS
+530 LLS
-542 RDLPECTDCDNYKRY
+542 EDFLPVCTDCDNYKRY
-557 LASLIRNANPEAPP
+557 LASLVDNENPDAPD
-571 NGLTVSRFLR
+571 NGLAVSLFLR
-581 PRVMYRSIEN
+581 PRVMYRSSKG
-591 PEDTYPV
+591 DYPV

-608 IQLTISALTTVDGSF
+608 MTISALTTVDGSF

-628 DASPDATTVRSMP
+628 AASFDATTTVRSMP
-641 IIFAVGSINRVRH
+641 IIFAIGPINRVLH
-654 DPMPSSIV
+654 TDPTPSSIA

-680 PRDWHNATI
+680 PRDWHNVTV
-689 WIQKSSEG
+689 WIESLEG
-697 DLLFIG
+697 ALFLIG
-703 PNARIT
+703 PNGTVT
-709 IATIAG
+709 ISDPADTKVG
-715 TENGDKRLLASLV
+715 DKQDRDKRLLASLV
-728 DGGGGGKEIS
+728 DRELVDGEEISLFKEIS

-758 RALDDEM
+758 RARDDEM

-770 TTETVAMDPTPRQLG
+770 TTETDGTPRRVG
-785 AFDVLLTINDEYDD
+785 AFDVLLTINDPYDK
-799 PPAMTVGEIFASE
+799 PPAISVGEIYASE
-812 EILFALGGATAVYDS
+812 EILFALGGATADFTNPNF
-827 SGVPTY
+827 PTY

-845 TVPAAGRP
+845 TVPAAGQP
-853 WSGRV
+853 WSGRI

-866 NRLLAESGPATVA
+866 NRLLAESGTVIVA
-879 IEDETTIKRFLVGV
+879 IEDETVIKRFLIGV
-893 GDGVSGDDRII
+893 DGGTPGEGRTI

-910 RIMHRR
+910 QIVH
-916 DSSGAT
+916 SSSDA
-922 PNPLANIHYIRVH
+922 PLANIHYIRVH
-935 TDATM
+935 ASATV
-940 RSSFSTD
+940 RHSLPTD
-947 DHGSFDPLVLR
+947 DNGSFDPLVLR
-958 RDPHSLYVEKA
+958 SDPHSLYVEKA
-969 ETMHFGVGPFTRD
+969 ATVHFGVGPFTRD

-992 LERNGFESGEGG
+992 LKRNGFEPGEGG
-1004 GFEMGETEPTGG
+1004 GFEMGETERTDGD
-1016 EWSGVNVFVEPGD
+1016 WSGESVFVEPGD

-1043 AAERARLFVASL
+1043 SDERARLFVASL
-1055 GDNPER
+1055 GDNPAR

-1088 RVNDKGNPTM
+1088 RVDDKGNPTM

-1183 TTIDLDDVARFRTYN
+1183 TTIDPDDVARFRTYN
-1198 IFNPKRKVAN
+1198 TSNPNRKVAN
-1208 IESPGVPRLDLP
+1208 IESPDVPRLDLP
-1220 NLPNLVYDDGDRGE
+1220 NLPNLVYYDGDRDQPQ
-1234 RLVSGVHYIRVG
+1234 VSGVHYIRVG

-1267 TVGIVGTVLFA
+1267 TVGIVGTILFA
-1278 TREIVAE
+1278 TREIVAD

-1291 TIGYEVKKGTFL
+1291 TIGYRVQEGTFL
-1303 GAVTLGSEW
+1303 GAVTLGAPW
-1312 DGRGLASVNL
+1312 DGRGLEMTLL
-1322 DLWRDKNYRFSDLTG
+1322 DLWRDKNYEFSDLTG

-1346 GKTPTRIDYL
+1346 EKTPAQTPTRIDYL

-1371 RFHYDSSP
+1371 RFHYDGAP

-1391 VDAAGAAAGVTRP
+1391 ADAAGAVAGVTRP

-1509 RDGAFQSEPILDD
+1509 RDGASQSEPILDD
-1522 GFFNPIGNGGGE
+1522 GFFNPIGGGGGE

-1569 DSDPETSDFREMT
+1569 DSDPETSDFREVT
-1582 LGFDELEDYGGNSRP
+1582 FGFDKLEDYGGNSRP

-1629 IGLHYMRVGDGDMA
+1629 IGLHYMRVGDGDMDF
-1643 RSDPT
+1643 SEPT

-1653 FDPIMTDGRQAGTVI
+1653 FDPIMTDGRQAGMVI

-1683 QEASIGDEFNV
+1683 QEASIGDEFDF
-1694 GFQVGAAPV
+1694 GFQVGAASV
-1703 PEEIPGGWGD
+1703 SVEIPGNWRN

-1721 GQDWRQLALANTEL
+1721 DSDRYGEDWRQLALANTEL
-1735 TLNALCRLHDRG
+1735 LPNALCRLHDRG

-1960 RGATTIHFSL
+1960 RGTTTIHFSL
-1970 NPFVDDNCEINAIDP
+1970 SPFEFGDCENNANTRIVEGTP
-1985 TTIETED
+1985 V
-1992 STSQTGGNS
+1992 SS
-2001 GADCN
+2001 GAVCVPSGD
-2006 RLGYLGYL
+2006 YLGYL
-2014 VDPDSHT
+2014 VDPDSHS
-2021 NLARHLII
+2021 NPVRRLII

-2063 NSPQL
+2063 DSPQL

-2085 ASQVLFALGTISLS
+2085 ASQVLFALGAISLS
-2099 SGSIGDTP
+2099 SGGPIES
-2107 SLKKHFLPVLFASD
+2107 SLSFGAHLLPVLFAND
-2121 FPATITLAETAR
+2121 FEATITIAGTAR

-2162 DIVALGVVQ
+2162 DIVALGVAQ

-2218 EIVSGVLTE
+2218 EIVSGVQVE

-2239 LAVSWLTETPGLNIL
+2239 LAVSWLTETPGLDIL
-2254 SEKEAKATC
+2254 TEKSLTGSCQISEDGFITQTA
-2263 GDNTTGC
+2263 GC
-2270 ESIYNSAIS
+2270 EYIYSPVDDR
-2279 LVYLFRL
+2279 VYAFNFSVD
-2286 ATGEFQFRMSRP
+2286 GFQFQKSRD
-2298 SISAF
+2298 SIARKGF
-2303 ELVPGDTPDGDMD
+2303 LPGNVPPGRDPHGNSPNNTA
-2316 LGSGQGKSFASSEF
+2316 QREF
-2330 LNGVG
+2330 LSGVG
-2335 YIYPG
+2335 YIYPD
-2340 AETPITISVSGQT
+2340 AETTIAISVSGQT

-2358 PSRSEAEE
+2358 PSRSDAEE

-2415 SIADAYSGVVI
+2415 SLADAYSGEVT

-2431 GEIRFPNISEELLPD
+2431 GEIRFPNIREELLL
-2446 PEDVEF
+2446 PEDVEY
-2452 FNSLEVMIDFSYGS
+2452 FNSLDVMMNFSYGS

>member
-1 MCYAFVALTAGL
+1 MQSPASAASIADLETEISKLQVLSRLTRVAVCYAFVALTAGL
-13 LVACGGGGGAAV
+13 LVACGGGGGGV
-25 TPPPT
+25 SPTPTPT
-30 LTLTPPPPP
+30 PT
-39 PPPFVLPTVT
+39 PFVLPVIT
-49 ENGQPVEGIHYIRAD
+49 ENGQPVEGIHYIR
-64 DDSMRESELTDA
+64 
-76 EGKVDPRLP
+76 
-85 DNTESAQIIFAV
+85 F
-97 GPITRSTVRNGERI
+97 
-111 FDFDTENGGF
+111 
-121 EIGRVSRPTRGWSG
+121 
-135 IDLFSGDLLE
+135 
-145 CVNCERYLNLLMPN
+145 
-159 TNPAAPPNGLMVSPF
+159 
-174 ELPAVTENGQPVE
+174 
-187 GVHYIRS
+187 
-194 DDDSMLESE
+194 DDDSMLESDL
-203 PTDTEG
+203 TDAEG

-229 PITPTVRNGIR
+229 PIMPTVRNGIR

-246 ENVGFEIGRVS
+246 ENSGFEIGRVS

-266 DLFSGDL
+266 TLFDL
-273 LECTD
+273 LECVN
-278 CERYRNRLIPNTN
+278 CERYTLLLIPNTN

-299 TVSPFVLPAVTKNG
+299 TVSPPPPPPFVLPAVTENG
-313 QPVEGVHYI
+313 RPVEGIHYI
-322 RSDDDSMLESEP
+322 RSDDDSMLESDL
-334 TDAEGKVDPRL
+334 TDAEGKVNPLL
-345 PDNTA
+345 PDNTESA
-350 AQIIFAVGPIT
+350 TIIFAVGPIT
-361 PTVRNGIREFDFDTE
+361 PTVRNGIREFDFDAE

-385 SRPIRGWSGIDLFSG
+385 SRPTRGWSGITLFD
-400 GLLEC
+400 LLEC
-405 VNCERYIKLLM
+405 VNCERYTLLLM

-426 GLMVSLPPPRLVL
+426 GWMVSLPPPRPVFE
-439 PPPSF
+439 PPPF
-444 VRPVVTANGQPVE
+444 VRPVVSANGRPVE

-478 EGRINPRLPDNT
+478 EGRINPRLPDST

-557 LASLIRNANPEAPP
+557 LASLIPNTNPEAPP

-581 PRVMYRSIEN
+581 PRVMYRSIGN

-709 IATIAG
+709 ITTIAG
-715 TENGDKRLLASLV
+715 TENSDKRLLASLV
-728 DGGGGGKEIS
+728 DSKGDGKEIS

-758 RALDDEM
+758 RARDDEM
-765 TVSRW
+765 TMSRW
-770 TTETVAMDPTPRQLG
+770 TTDKMIGRAG
-785 AFDVLLTINDEYDD
+785 AFDVLTTLDGDI
-799 PPAMTVGEIFASE
+799 PPPIRVGELYASE
-812 EILFALGGATAVYDS
+812 EILFALGGATADYDNPNF
-827 SGVPTY
+827 PTY

-845 TVPAAGRP
+845 TVPAAGQP
-853 WSGRV
+853 WSGRI
-858 VSITHDEG
+858 VSITHDQG
-866 NRLLAESGPATVA
+866 DRLLAESGTVAVA
-879 IEDETTIKRFLVGV
+879 IEDETVIKRFLIGV
-893 GDGVSGDDRII
+893 DGGTRGEARTIS
-904 DLFTPP
+904 LFTPP
-910 RIMHRR
+910 QIVHSV
-916 DSSGAT
+916 DSPDA
-922 PNPLANIHYIRVH
+922 PLANIHYIRVH
-935 TDATM
+935 ASATV
-940 RSSFSTD
+940 RYSLPTND
-947 DHGSFDPLVLR
+947 NGSFDPLVLR
-958 RDPHSLYVEKA
+958 RDPNSLYVEKA
-969 ETMHFGVGPFTRD
+969 ATMHFGVGSFTRN
-982 AADLCRFQST
+982 AANLCRFQST
-992 LERNGFESGEGG
+992 LERNGFEPGEGG
-1004 GFEMGETEPTGG
+1004 GFEVGETARTDGD
-1016 EWSGVNVFVEPGD
+1016 WSGVDVSVTISD
-1029 GGLGSDLTACDGLP
+1029 GGLGTVFAACDGLP
-1043 AAERARLFVASL
+1043 SEERARLFVASL
-1055 GDNPER
+1055 GDNPAR
-1061 EKGLLVTPFLY
+1061 AKGLLVTPFLY

-1088 RVNDKGNPTM
+1088 RVKNDKGYPTM
-1098 TVSVPTDENGF
+1098 TVSAVTDENGF

-1119 KDNIQIEQMLFGL
+1119 KDNIQIDQVLFGL
-1132 GVISVISDAPGYAF
+1132 GVISVMSGAPGGYAF
-1146 DDPAYGFQIGTAP
+1146 DDPAYGFQIGTAM
-1159 KADGWSGRD
+1159 KAGGWSGRD
-1168 IEIDAPSYQLVPLAG
+1168 IEVDAPSYQLVPLAT
-1183 TTIDLDDVARFRTYN
+1183 TTIDPDDIARFGTYN
-1198 IFNPKRKVAN
+1198 TRNPDRKVAN
-1208 IESPGVPRLDLP
+1208 IVSPDVPRLDLP

-1246 DPQMRASLPTDDRGG
+1246 DPQMALSSKTDNNGW
-1261 FVPTGA
+1261 FVPTG
-1267 TVGIVGTVLFA
+1267 TNVGIVGTVLFA
-1278 TREIVAE
+1278 TGEIVAH

-1291 TIGYEVKKGTFL
+1291 TIGYEVQEGTFL

-1312 DGRGLASVNL
+1312 DGRGLEVTLL

-1337 VSLSSIFVS
+1337 YLPSEIYDEN
-1346 GKTPTRIDYL
+1346 GKTPPTRIDYL

-1371 RFHYDSSP
+1371 RFHYDGVAPP
-1379 LSRLHY
+1379 LNLHY
-1385 YARPAT
+1385 YVRPAVADT
-1391 VDAAGAAAGVTRP
+1391 AVTAAMTRAD
-1404 NGIFDPLHNGKEVG
+1404 GIFDPLHNGKEGG

-1427 AVADGAPSFAPTSFI
+1427 AVDINGEPSFAATSYI
-1442 GAYTVAVDE
+1442 GAYAAIVDGDLE
-1451 DILTSEFRSEVLTF
+1451 TSNFRSQTLTF
-1465 VDLVSL
+1465 VDLEEHN
-1471 DGVPKRVDWLVLDL
+1471 DAFNRVDWLVLDL
-1485 FAGRADKLPRL
+1485 FFDERTDKLPRFR
-1496 HYNDAPVANIHYL
+1496 YGDASIANIHYL
-1509 RDGAFQSEPILDD
+1509 RDGASQSEPILDD
-1522 GFFNPIGNGGGE
+1522 GFFNPIGGGGGE

-1549 GNPVFASKTFLGAIA
+1549 GNPIFASKTFLGAIA
-1564 SSLAT
+1564 SPLAT
-1569 DSDPETSDFREMT
+1569 DSNPETSDFREVT
-1582 LGFDELEDYGGNSRP
+1582 FGFDELEDYGGNSRP

-1609 SYPRLL
+1609 AYPRLL

-1629 IGLHYMRVGDGDMA
+1629 IGLHYMRVGDGDMDF
-1643 RSDPT
+1643 SEPT

-1653 FDPIMTDGRQAGTVI
+1653 FDPIMTDGRQAGMVI

-1683 QEASIGDEFNV
+1683 QEASIGDEFDV
-1694 GFQVGAAPV
+1694 GFQVGAASV
-1703 PEEIPGGWGD
+1703 SVEIPGGWRN

-1721 GQDWRQLALANTEL
+1721 DSDRYGEDWRQLALANTEL

-1920 THREL
+1920 THRAL

-2063 NSPQL
+2063 DSPQL
-2068 VSVSNL
+2068 VSVSNF

-2218 EIVSGVLTE
+2218 EIVSGVQVE

-2239 LAVSWLTETPGLNIL
+2239 LAVSWLTETPDLDIL
-2254 SEKEAKATC
+2254 SEK
-2263 GDNTTGC
+2263 
-2270 ESIYNSAIS
+2270 S
-2279 LVYLFRL
+2279 L
-2286 ATGEFQFRMSRP
+2286 T
-2298 SISAF
+2298 
-2303 ELVPGDTPDGDMD
+2303 
-2316 LGSGQGKSFASSEF
+2316 ASC
-2330 LNGVG
+2330 
-2335 YIYPG
+2335 
-2340 AETPITISVSGQT
+2340 Q
-2353 LTLTV
+2353 
-2358 PSRSEAEE
+2358 
-2366 RLAQGVAL
+2366 
-2374 VMDRIAPPPFRSDS
+2374 
-2388 PDDITLAVSGLS
+2388 
-2400 VMFPYGIADRPAARI
+2400 
-2415 SIADAYSGVVI
+2415 
-2426 FDEKT
+2426 
-2431 GEIRFPNISEELLPD
+2431 ISED
-2446 PEDVEF
+2446 GF
-2452 FNSLEVMIDFSYGS
+2452 ITQTAGS
-2466 GPPVSRRIRFRLSDD
+2466 RLY
-2481 SPHATP
+2481 

>member
-1 MCYAFVALTAGL
+1 MQSPASAASIADLETEISKLQVLSRLTRVAVCYAFVALTAGL
-13 LVACGGGGGAAV
+13 LVACGGGGGGGGV
-25 TPPPT
+25 SPT
-30 LTLTPPPPP
+30 
-39 PPPFVLPTVT
+39 PFVLPAVT
-49 ENGQPVEGIHYIRAD
+49 ANGQPVEGIHYIRAD
-64 DDSMRESELTDA
+64 DDSMLESELTDA
-76 EGKVDPRLP
+76 KGRVNPLLP
-85 DNTESAQIIFAV
+85 DNTESA
-97 GPITRSTVRNGERI
+97 R
-111 FDFDTENGGF
+111 
-121 EIGRVSRPTRGWSG
+121 
-135 IDLFSGDLLE
+135 
-145 CVNCERYLNLLMPN
+145 
-159 TNPAAPPNGLMVSPF
+159 
-174 ELPAVTENGQPVE
+174 
-187 GVHYIRS
+187 
-194 DDDSMLESE
+194 
-203 PTDTEG
+203 
-209 KVNPRLPDNTES
+209 
-221 AQIIFAVG
+221 IIFAVG

-246 ENVGFEIGRVS
+246 ENDGFEIGSVS

-273 LECTD
+273 LEC
-278 CERYRNRLIPNTN
+278 
-291 PAAPPNGL
+291 
-299 TVSPFVLPAVTKNG
+299 
-313 QPVEGVHYI
+313 
-322 RSDDDSMLESEP
+322 
-334 TDAEGKVDPRL
+334 AED
-345 PDNTA
+345 
-350 AQIIFAVGPIT
+350 
-361 PTVRNGIREFDFDTE
+361 
-376 NGGFEIGRV
+376 
-385 SRPIRGWSGIDLFSG
+385 
-400 GLLEC
+400 
-405 VNCERYIKLLM
+405 NCELYLNFLM
-416 PNTNPAAPPN
+416 R
-426 GLMVSLPPPRLVL
+426 RLVFE

-444 VRPVVTANGQPVE
+444 VRPAVTANGRPVE

-465 DDSRMRKSELTDA
+465 DDSRMRESELTDA

-557 LASLIRNANPEAPP
+557 LASLIPNTNPEAPP

-591 PEDTYPV
+591 PDDTYPV

-623 DGLFF
+623 DGLFL
-628 DASPDATTVRSMP
+628 DASPDATTVRSMSV
-641 IIFAVGSINRVRH
+641 IFAVGPIGRVRGTVRG
-654 DPMPSSIV
+654 DPDSFS
-662 YDYQND
+662 YDYESD
-668 GFPLGTLTVTSA
+668 GFPLGTLIVTTSA
-680 PRDWHNATI
+680 PRAWHDATI
-689 WIQKSSEG
+689 WIESSEG
-697 DLLFIG
+697 TLFLIG
-703 PNARIT
+703 PDDTIDIT
-709 IATIAG
+709 AVAG
-715 TENGDKRLLASLV
+715 TDDGDKRLLASLV
-728 DGGGGGKEIS
+728 DGEDGGKKIS

-749 AAVQSVHYL
+749 AAVQSAHYL

-765 TVSRW
+765 TVSRR

-893 GDGVSGDDRII
+893 GDGVSGEDRII

-916 DSSGAT
+916 DSSGAPP

-935 TDATM
+935 ASATV
-940 RSSFSTD
+940 RHSLPTD
-947 DHGSFDPLVLR
+947 DNGSFDPLILR
-958 RDPHSLYVEKA
+958 RDPHSLYVEKSA
-969 ETMHFGVGPFTRD
+969 TMHFGVGSFTRD

-992 LERNGFESGEGG
+992 LKRNGFEPGEGG
-1004 GFEMGETEPTGG
+1004 GFEMGETERTDGD
-1016 EWSGVNVFVEPGD
+1016 WSGESVFVEPGD

-1043 AAERARLFVASL
+1043 SDERARLFVASL
-1055 GDNPER
+1055 DDNPARTE
-1061 EKGLLVTPFLY
+1061 GLLVTPFLY

-1088 RVNDKGNPTM
+1088 RVDDKGNPTM

-1119 KDNIQIEQMLFGL
+1119 KDDIQIEQMLFGL

-1146 DDPAYGFQIGTAP
+1146 DDPAYGFQIGTAM
-1159 KADGWSGRD
+1159 KEGGWSGRD
-1168 IEIDAPSYQLVPLAG
+1168 IEIDAPSYQLVPLAR
-1183 TTIDLDDVARFRTYN
+1183 TTIDPDDVARFRTYN
-1198 IFNPKRKVAN
+1198 TSNPNRKVAN
-1208 IESPGVPRLDLP
+1208 IESPDVPRLDLP
-1220 NLPNLVYDDGDRGE
+1220 NLPNLVYYDGDRDQPQ
-1234 RLVSGVHYIRVG
+1234 VSGVHYIRVG

-1278 TREIVAE
+1278 TREIVAD

-1291 TIGYEVKKGTFL
+1291 TIGYRVQEGTFL
-1303 GAVTLGSEW
+1303 GAVTLGAPW
-1312 DGRGLASVNL
+1312 DGRGLEMTLL
-1322 DLWRDKNYRFSDLTG
+1322 DLWRDKNYEFSDLTG
-1337 VSLSSIFVS
+1337 DLLSSIFVS
-1346 GKTPTRIDYL
+1346 EKTPAQTPTRIDYL

-1371 RFHYDSSP
+1371 RFHYDGAP

-1385 YARPAT
+1385 YARPAAA
-1391 VDAAGAAAGVTRP
+1391 DAAGAAAGVTRP

-1442 GAYTVAVDE
+1442 GAYTVAVDD
-1451 DILTSEFRSEVLTF
+1451 DIETSEFRSEVLAF

-1569 DSDPETSDFREMT
+1569 DSDPETSDFREVT
-1582 LGFDELEDYGGNSRP
+1582 FGFDELEDYGGNSRP

-1629 IGLHYMRVGDGDMA
+1629 IGLHYMRVGDGDMDF
-1643 RSDPT
+1643 SEPT

-1683 QEASIGDEFNV
+1683 QEESIGDEFDF

-1703 PEEIPGGWGD
+1703 PVEIPGGWRD
-1713 AVLNLGYA
+1713 VALMLGYA
-1721 GQDWRQLALANTEL
+1721 DSGKDDWRQLSLANTEL
-1735 TLNALCRLHDRG
+1735 PLNALCRLHDRG

-1778 YIHGIY
+1778 YIRGVY

-1794 SPQSTSEDGY
+1794 SPQPTPEDGY
-1804 VLPYRFDE
+1804 VLPYRFDRAE
-1812 AKNICARDELVFS
+1812 NICVRDGIVFS

-1901 TRWETASPLFLL
+1901 TRWETAPPLFLE
-1913 DDNGERI
+1913 DENGDPI
-1920 THREL
+1920 TNRAL

-2099 SGSIGDTP
+2099 SGQIEDSS
-2107 SLKKHFLPVLFASD
+2107 SLTAHFLPVLFASD

-2218 EIVSGVLTE
+2218 EIVSGAQVE

-2239 LAVSWLTETPGLNIL
+2239 LAVSWLTETPGLDIL
-2254 SEKEAKATC
+2254 TEKSLTGSCQISEDGFITQTA
-2263 GDNTTGC
+2263 GC
-2270 ESIYNSAIS
+2270 EYIYSPVDDR
-2279 LVYLFRL
+2279 VYAFNFSVD
-2286 ATGEFQFRMSRP
+2286 GFQFQKSRD
-2298 SISAF
+2298 SIARKGF
-2303 ELVPGDTPDGDMD
+2303 LPGNAPPGRDPHGNSPNNTA
-2316 LGSGQGKSFASSEF
+2316 QREF
-2330 LNGVG
+2330 LSGVG
-2335 YIYPG
+2335 YIYPD
-2340 AETPITISVSGQT
+2340 AETTIAISVSGQI

-2358 PSRSEAEE
+2358 PSRSDAEE
-2366 RLAQGVAL
+2366 RLAQGVSL
-2374 VMDRIAPPPFRSDS
+2374 VIDRIAPPPFRSDS
-2388 PDDITLAVSGLS
+2388 PDEITLAVRLVS
-2400 VMFPYGIADRPAARI
+2400 VMFPYGIADRPAVRI

-2466 GPPVSRRIRFRLSDD
+2466 GSPVSRRIRFRLSDD

>member
-1 MCYAFVALTAGL
+1 M
-13 LVACGGGGGAAV
+13 
-25 TPPPT
+25 
-30 LTLTPPPPP
+30 
-39 PPPFVLPTVT
+39 
-49 ENGQPVEGIHYIRAD
+49 
-64 DDSMRESELTDA
+64 
-76 EGKVDPRLP
+76 
-85 DNTESAQIIFAV
+85 
-97 GPITRSTVRNGERI
+97 
-111 FDFDTENGGF
+111 
-121 EIGRVSRPTRGWSG
+121 
-135 IDLFSGDLLE
+135 
-145 CVNCERYLNLLMPN
+145 
-159 TNPAAPPNGLMVSPF
+159 
-174 ELPAVTENGQPVE
+174 
-187 GVHYIRS
+187 
-194 DDDSMLESE
+194 
-203 PTDTEG
+203 
-209 KVNPRLPDNTES
+209 
-221 AQIIFAVG
+221 
-229 PITPTVRNGIR
+229 
-240 EFDFDT
+240 
-246 ENVGFEIGRVS
+246 
-257 RPTRGWSGI
+257 
-266 DLFSGDL
+266 
-273 LECTD
+273 
-278 CERYRNRLIPNTN
+278 
-291 PAAPPNGL
+291 
-299 TVSPFVLPAVTKNG
+299 
-313 QPVEGVHYI
+313 
-322 RSDDDSMLESEP
+322 
-334 TDAEGKVDPRL
+334 
-345 PDNTA
+345 
-350 AQIIFAVGPIT
+350 
-361 PTVRNGIREFDFDTE
+361 
-376 NGGFEIGRV
+376 
-385 SRPIRGWSGIDLFSG
+385 
-400 GLLEC
+400 
-405 VNCERYIKLLM
+405 
-416 PNTNPAAPPN
+416 
-426 GLMVSLPPPRLVL
+426 
-439 PPPSF
+439 
-444 VRPVVTANGQPVE
+444 
-457 GIHYIRAD
+457 
-465 DDSRMRKSELTDA
+465 
-478 EGRINPRLPDNT
+478 
-490 ESAQIIFAVGPITLA
+490 A

-530 PINGWSGIDLLS
+530 PLRGWSGIDLLS

-557 LASLIRNANPEAPP
+557 LASLIPNTNPEAPS

-608 IQLTISALTTVDGSF
+608 IQLKRSTLTTVDGSF

-628 DASPDATTVRSMP
+628 DASPDATTVRSMS
-641 IIFAVGSINRVRH
+641 IIFAAGPIKRVRG
-654 DPMPSSIV
+654 DPDSFD
-662 YDYQND
+662 YDYESD
-668 GFPLGTLTVTSA
+668 GFPLGTLIVTTSA
-680 PRDWHNATI
+680 PRAWHDATV
-689 WIQKSSEG
+689 WIESSEG
-697 DLLFIG
+697 TLLLIG
-703 PNARIT
+703 PDDTIDIT
-709 IATIAG
+709 AVAG
-715 TENGDKRLLASLV
+715 TDDGDKRLLASLV
-728 DGGGGGKEIS
+728 DGEDGGKKIS

-765 TVSRW
+765 TESRW
-770 TTETVAMDPTPRQLG
+770 TTKTGAPHRAG

-799 PPAMTVGEIFASE
+799 PPAMTVGEIYASE

-853 WSGRV
+853 WSGRI

-893 GDGVSGDDRII
+893 GDGVSGEDRII

-947 DHGSFDPLVLR
+947 DHGSFDPLVLLS
-958 RDPHSLYVEKA
+958 DPHSLTVAKA
-969 ETMHFGVGPFTRD
+969 ATMHFGVGSFTRD

-992 LERNGFESGEGG
+992 LERNGFEPGEGG
-1004 GFEMGETEPTGG
+1004 GFEVGETERTGG
-1016 EWSGVNVFVEPGD
+1016 DWSGESVFVEPGD

-1043 AAERARLFVASL
+1043 SDERARLFVASL
-1055 GDNPER
+1055 GDNPAR

-1119 KDNIQIEQMLFGL
+1119 KDDIQIEQMLFGL

-1183 TTIDLDDVARFRTYN
+1183 TTIDPDDVARFRTYN
-1198 IFNPKRKVAN
+1198 TSNPNRKVAN
-1208 IESPGVPRLDLP
+1208 IESPDVPRLDLP

-1234 RLVSGVHYIRVG
+1234 RLISGVHYIRVG

-1278 TREIVAE
+1278 TREIVAD

-1291 TIGYEVKKGTFL
+1291 TIGYRVQEGTFL

-1312 DGRGLASVNL
+1312 DGRGLEVTLL

-1337 VSLSSIFVS
+1337 VLTSSIFVN
-1346 GKTPTRIDYL
+1346 GETPTRIDYL

-1371 RFHYDSSP
+1371 RFYYDGAP

-1427 AVADGAPSFAPTSFI
+1427 AVAADSGAPSFAATSFI
-1442 GAYTVAVDE
+1442 GAYTVAVDD
-1451 DILTSEFRSEVLTF
+1451 DIETSEFRSEVLTF

-1471 DGVPKRVDWLVLDL
+1471 DGVPKRVDWLVLDI

-1496 HYNDAPVANIHYL
+1496 HYNNAPVANIHYL
-1509 RDGAFQSEPILDD
+1509 RDGASQSEPILDD

-1582 LGFDELEDYGGNSRP
+1582 FEFDKLEDYGGNSRP

-1629 IGLHYMRVGDGDMA
+1629 IGLHYMRVGDGDMDF
-1643 RSDPT
+1643 SEPT

-1653 FDPIMTDGRQAGTVI
+1653 FDPIMVDGRQAGTVI

-1683 QEASIGDEFNV
+1683 QEESIGDEFDF

-1703 PEEIPGGWGD
+1703 PVEIPGGWGD
-1713 AVLNLGYA
+1713 VVLNLGYA

-1735 TLNALCRLHDRG
+1735 LPNALCRLHDRG

-1763 PQNPTRLRRGDVDGD
+1763 PQNPTRFRRGDVDGD
-1778 YIHGIY
+1778 YIRGVY

-1845 GYDRFYVGHLSESDT
+1845 GYDRFYVGYLSASDT
-1860 DVDLEI
+1860 DVDLEV

-1901 TRWETASPLFLL
+1901 TRWETAPPLFLE
-1913 DDNGERI
+1913 DENGDPI
-1920 THREL
+1920 TNRAL
-1925 YYYFESEGMS
+1925 YYYFESEGK
-1935 VQYKTGPNGE
+1935 QYKTGPNGE

-1960 RGATTIHFSL
+1960 RGTTIHFSL
-1970 NPFVDDNCEINAIDP
+1970 TPFCENNANDP

-2063 NSPQL
+2063 SSPQL

-2099 SGSIGDTP
+2099 SGGPIES
-2107 SLKKHFLPVLFASD
+2107 SLSFDAHLLPVLFAND
-2121 FPATITLAETAR
+2121 FEATITIAGTAR

-2218 EIVSGVLTE
+2218 EIVSGVQVE

-2254 SEKEAKATC
+2254 SEKEAKYTC
-2263 GDNTTGC
+2263 GDDSVGC

-2279 LVYLFRL
+2279 SVYLFRL

-2298 SISAF
+2298 SISTLEF
-2303 ELVPGDTPDGDMD
+2303 IPGDTPDGDMA
-2316 LGSGQGKSFASSEF
+2316 LGGDQGSSTASSEF
-2330 LNGVG
+2330 LEGVG

-2340 AETPITISVSGQT
+2340 AETTIAISVSGQT

-2358 PSRSEAEE
+2358 PSKSDAEK

-2415 SIADAYSGVVI
+2415 SLADAYSGEVT

-2431 GEIRFPNISEELLPD
+2431 GEIRFPNIREELLL
-2446 PEDVEF
+2446 PEDVEY
-2452 FNSLEVMIDFSYGS
+2452 FNSLNVMMNFSYGS
-2466 GPPVSRRIRFRLSDD
+2466 GSPVSRRIRFRLSDD

>member
-13 LVACGGGGGAAV
+13 LVACGGGGGGGGTASV
-25 TPPPT
+25 T
-30 LTLTPPPPP
+30 LTVAPPPPPP
-39 PPPFVLPTVT
+39 PPPFVLP
-49 ENGQPVEGIHYIRAD
+49 A
-64 DDSMRESELTDA
+64 
-76 EGKVDPRLP
+76 
-85 DNTESAQIIFAV
+85 
-97 GPITRSTVRNGERI
+97 
-111 FDFDTENGGF
+111 
-121 EIGRVSRPTRGWSG
+121 
-135 IDLFSGDLLE
+135 
-145 CVNCERYLNLLMPN
+145 
-159 TNPAAPPNGLMVSPF
+159 
-174 ELPAVTENGQPVE
+174 
-187 GVHYIRS
+187 
-194 DDDSMLESE
+194 
-203 PTDTEG
+203 
-209 KVNPRLPDNTES
+209 
-221 AQIIFAVG
+221 
-229 PITPTVRNGIR
+229 
-240 EFDFDT
+240 
-246 ENVGFEIGRVS
+246 
-257 RPTRGWSGI
+257 
-266 DLFSGDL
+266 
-273 LECTD
+273 
-278 CERYRNRLIPNTN
+278 
-291 PAAPPNGL
+291 
-299 TVSPFVLPAVTKNG
+299 
-313 QPVEGVHYI
+313 
-322 RSDDDSMLESEP
+322 
-334 TDAEGKVDPRL
+334 
-345 PDNTA
+345 
-350 AQIIFAVGPIT
+350 
-361 PTVRNGIREFDFDTE
+361 
-376 NGGFEIGRV
+376 
-385 SRPIRGWSGIDLFSG
+385 
-400 GLLEC
+400 
-405 VNCERYIKLLM
+405 
-416 PNTNPAAPPN
+416 
-426 GLMVSLPPPRLVL
+426 
-439 PPPSF
+439 
-444 VRPVVTANGQPVE
+444 VTANGQPVE

-530 PINGWSGIDLLS
+530 PTRGWSGNDLLS

-557 LASLIRNANPEAPP
+557 LASLVPNTNPEAPP
-571 NGLTVSRFLR
+571 NGLMVSLFLR

-598 AGIHYIQQDD
+598 AGIRYIQHK
-608 IQLTISALTTVDGSF
+608 SERSRLTTFAATTNPSRSTLATFADGSF
-623 DGLFF
+623 DGLFRV
-628 DASPDATTVRSMP
+628 DATVRSLP
-641 IIFAVGSINRVRH
+641 IIFAAGPINFGYDASASIFH
-654 DPMPSSIV
+654 FF
-662 YDYQND
+662 DYEND
-668 GFPLGTLTVTSA
+668 GFPLGTLTVASA
-680 PRDWHNATI
+680 ARAWHNATI
-689 WIQKSSEG
+689 WIEKSSEG
-697 DLLFIG
+697 DLLLTLQ
-703 PNARIT
+703 AHDTIT
-709 IATIAG
+709 ISDLADTKVG
-715 TENGDKRLLASLV
+715 DKRDRDKRLLASLV
-728 DGGGGGKEIS
+728 DGEGGSKEIS

-758 RALDDEM
+758 RALDDDM
-765 TVSRW
+765 TESRW
-770 TTETVAMDPTPRQLG
+770 TTEADGMPHRAG

-853 WSGRV
+853 WSGRI

-916 DSSGAT
+916 DSSGAPP
-922 PNPLANIHYIRVH
+922 PNSLANIHYIRVH
-935 TDATM
+935 PEATVGY
-940 RSSFSTD
+940 SLPTD
-947 DHGSFDPLVLR
+947 DNGSFDPLVLR
-958 RDPHSLYVEKA
+958 SDPHSLYVEKA
-969 ETMHFGVGPFTRD
+969 ATVHFGVGPFTRD

-992 LERNGFESGEGG
+992 LERNGFEPGEGG
-1004 GFEMGETEPTGG
+1004 GFEVGETERTGSD
-1016 EWSGVNVFVEPGD
+1016 WSGESVFVEPGD
-1029 GGLGSDLTACDGLP
+1029 SGLRLTIDSGMGTVFAACDGLP
-1043 AAERARLFVASL
+1043 SDERARLFVASL
-1055 GDNPER
+1055 GDNPAR

-1088 RVNDKGNPTM
+1088 RVDDKGNPTM
-1098 TVSVPTDENGF
+1098 TVSFPTDENGF

-1114 ISVYD
+1114 RSVYEISVSED
-1119 KDNIQIEQMLFGL
+1119 SVESAIQITTVLFGL

-1183 TTIDLDDVARFRTYN
+1183 TTIDPDDVARFRTYN
-1198 IFNPKRKVAN
+1198 TFNPKRKVAN

-1220 NLPNLVYDDGDRGE
+1220 NLPNLVYYDGDRDQQQ
-1234 RLVSGVHYIRVG
+1234 VSGVHYIRVG

-1278 TREIVAE
+1278 TREIVAD
-1285 IDRVNM
+1285 INRVNM
-1291 TIGYEVKKGTFL
+1291 TIGYRVQEGTFL
-1303 GAVTLGSEW
+1303 GAVTLGAPW
-1312 DGRGLASVNL
+1312 DGRGLEMTLL
-1322 DLWRDKNYRFSDLTG
+1322 DLWRDKNYEFSDLTG
-1337 VSLSSIFVS
+1337 VLTSSIFVS

-1371 RFHYDSSP
+1371 RFHYDGAP

-1385 YARPAT
+1385 YARPAAA
-1391 VDAAGAAAGVTRP
+1391 DAAGAAAGVTRP

-1427 AVADGAPSFAPTSFI
+1427 AVAADSGAPSFAPTSFI
-1442 GAYTVAVDE
+1442 GAYTVAVDN
-1451 DILTSEFRSEVLTF
+1451 DIETSEFRSEVLAF

-1496 HYNDAPVANIHYL
+1496 HYNNAPVANIHYL
-1509 RDGAFQSEPILDD
+1509 RDGASQSEPILDD
-1522 GFFNPIGNGGGE
+1522 GFFNPIGGGGGE

-1549 GNPVFASKTFLGAIA
+1549 GNLVFASKTFLGAIA

-1569 DSDPETSDFREMT
+1569 DSDPETSDFREVT
-1582 LGFDELEDYGGNSRP
+1582 FGFDELKDYGGNSRP

-1629 IGLHYMRVGDGDMA
+1629 IGLHYMRVGDGDMDF
-1643 RSDPT
+1643 SEPT

-1653 FDPIMTDGRQAGTVI
+1653 FDPIMVDGRQAGTVI

-1683 QEASIGDEFNV
+1683 RDASIGDEFDV

-1713 AVLNLGYA
+1713 VVLNLGYA
-1721 GQDWRQLALANTEL
+1721 DSDRYGEDWRQLALANTEL

-1778 YIHGIY
+1778 YIRGVY

-1812 AKNICARDELVFS
+1812 AKNICVRDELVFS

-1840 ENNLV
+1840 ENDLV
-1845 GYDRFYVGHLSESDT
+1845 GYDRFYVGYLSASDT
-1860 DVDLEI
+1860 DVDLEV

-1888 RLGFVLVRQSGHN
+1888 RLSFVLVRQPGHN
-1901 TRWETASPLFLL
+1901 TRWETAPPLFLE
-1913 DDNGERI
+1913 DENGEPI
-1920 THREL
+1920 TNSAL
-1925 YYYFESEGMS
+1925 YYYFESEGKS

-1960 RGATTIHFSL
+1960 RGTTIHFSL
-1970 NPFVDDNCEINAIDP
+1970 SPFVDDDCENNANAPTINEPEGSVIQIGD
-1985 TTIETED
+1985 
-1992 STSQTGGNS
+1992 NS

-2021 NLARHLII
+2021 NPARHLII

-2218 EIVSGVLTE
+2218 EIVSGVQVE

-2239 LAVSWLTETPGLNIL
+2239 LAVSWLTETPGLDIL
-2254 SEKEAKATC
+2254 TEKSLTGSCQISEDNFITQTAGCEYIYSPVDDRVYAFNFSVDGFQFQKSRDSIARR
-2263 GDNTTGC
+2263 GFIPGNVPPGSDPHGNSPDNTA
-2270 ESIYNSAIS
+2270 E
-2279 LVYLFRL
+2279 R
-2286 ATGEFQFRMSRP
+2286 
-2298 SISAF
+2298 
-2303 ELVPGDTPDGDMD
+2303 
-2316 LGSGQGKSFASSEF
+2316 EF

-2335 YIYPG
+2335 YIYPD
-2340 AETPITISVSGQT
+2340 AETTIAISVSGQT

-2358 PSRSEAEE
+2358 PSRSDAEE

-2374 VMDRIAPPPFRSDS
+2374 VIDRIAPPPFRSDS
-2388 PDDITLAVSGLS
+2388 PDEITLAVRLVS
-2400 VMFPYGIADRPAARI
+2400 VMFPYGIADRPAVRI

>member
-13 LVACGGGGGAAV
+13 LVACGGGGGGGV
-25 TPPPT
+25 SPTPTPT
-30 LTLTPPPPP
+30 
-39 PPPFVLPTVT
+39 PPPFVLPAVT
-49 ENGQPVEGIHYIRAD
+49 ENGKPVEGVHYIRSD
-64 DDSMRESELTDA
+64 DDSMLESEPTDA
-76 EGKVDPRLP
+76 EGKVNPRLP

-97 GPITRSTVRNGERI
+97 GPITRATVRNGIRE

-135 IDLFSGDLLE
+135 ITLFDLLE
-145 CVNCERYLNLLMPN
+145 CVNCERYINLLMPN
-159 TNPAAPPNGLMVSPF
+159 TNPAAPPNGL
-174 ELPAVTENGQPVE
+174 
-187 GVHYIRS
+187 
-194 DDDSMLESE
+194 
-203 PTDTEG
+203 
-209 KVNPRLPDNTES
+209 
-221 AQIIFAVG
+221 
-229 PITPTVRNGIR
+229 TV
-240 EFDFDT
+240 
-246 ENVGFEIGRVS
+246 
-257 RPTRGWSGI
+257 
-266 DLFSGDL
+266 L
-273 LECTD
+273 
-278 CERYRNRLIPNTN
+278 
-291 PAAPPNGL
+291 
-299 TVSPFVLPAVTKNG
+299 PFVLPAVMENG

-334 TDAEGKVDPRL
+334 TDAEGKVNPRL
-345 PDNTA
+345 PDNTESA
-350 AQIIFAVGPIT
+350 TIIFAVGPIT

-385 SRPIRGWSGIDLFSG
+385 SRPTRGWSGITLFD
-400 GLLEC
+400 LLEC
-405 VNCERYIKLLM
+405 VNCERYIKLLTL
-416 PNTNPAAPPN
+416 NTNPAAPPN
-426 GLMVSLPPPRLVL
+426 GMMVSLPPPRPVL
-439 PPPSF
+439 DPPPF
-444 VRPVVTANGQPVE
+444 ERPVVTANGRPVE

-530 PINGWSGIDLLS
+530 PTRGWSGIDLLS

-557 LASLIRNANPEAPP
+557 LASLIPNTNPEAPP

-581 PRVMYRSIEN
+581 PRVMYRSIKN

-628 DASPDATTVRSMP
+628 DASPDFTTVRSMP
-641 IIFAVGSINRVRH
+641 IIFAAGPIDRVRGTVRG
-654 DPMPSSIV
+654 DPDSFS

-689 WIQKSSEG
+689 WIQKSSED

-709 IATIAG
+709 ITAIAG

-728 DGGGGGKEIS
+728 DGEDGGKEIS

-765 TVSRW
+765 TISRR

-916 DSSGAT
+916 DSSGAPP

-935 TDATM
+935 TNATVGY
-940 RSSFSTD
+940 SLPTD
-947 DHGSFDPLVLR
+947 DHGSFDPLILR
-958 RDPHSLYVEKA
+958 RDPHSLYVEKSA
-969 ETMHFGVGPFTRD
+969 TMHFGVGSFTRD

-992 LERNGFESGEGG
+992 LERKGFEERPGEGG
-1004 GFEMGETEPTGG
+1004 GFEVGETERTDGD
-1016 EWSGVNVFVEPGD
+1016 WSGESVFVEPGD

-1043 AAERARLFVASL
+1043 SDERARLFVASL

-1088 RVNDKGNPTM
+1088 RVDDKGNPTM

-1119 KDNIQIEQMLFGL
+1119 KDDIQIEQMLFGL

-1183 TTIDLDDVARFRTYN
+1183 TTIDPDDVARFRTYN
-1198 IFNPKRKVAN
+1198 TSNPNRKVAN
-1208 IESPGVPRLDLP
+1208 IESPDVPRLDLP

-1278 TREIVAE
+1278 TREIVAD

-1291 TIGYEVKKGTFL
+1291 TIGYRVQEGTFL

-1312 DGRGLASVNL
+1312 DGRGLEVTLL

-1337 VSLSSIFVS
+1337 VLMSSIFVS
-1346 GKTPTRIDYL
+1346 GETPTRIDYL

-1371 RFHYDSSP
+1371 RFHYDGAP

-1385 YARPAT
+1385 YARPAAA
-1391 VDAAGAAAGVTRP
+1391 DAAGAAAGVTRP

-1549 GNPVFASKTFLGAIA
+1549 GNPVFASKTFLGAIT

-1582 LGFDELEDYGGNSRP
+1582 LGFDKLEDYGGNSRP

-1609 SYPRLL
+1609 AYPRLL

-1629 IGLHYMRVGDGDMA
+1629 IGLHYMRVGDGDMDF
-1643 RSDPT
+1643 SEPT

-1653 FDPIMTDGRQAGTVI
+1653 FDPIMTDGRQAGMVI

-1683 QEASIGDEFNV
+1683 QEESIGDEFNV
-1694 GFQVGAAPV
+1694 GFQVGAASV
-1703 PEEIPGGWGD
+1703 SVEIPGNWRN

-1721 GQDWRQLALANTEL
+1721 DSDRYGEDWRQLALANTEL

-1784 YRRLNDEFFP
+1784 YRRLNDEFF
-1794 SPQSTSEDGY
+1794 SLPQSTSEDGY

-1812 AKNICARDELVFS
+1812 AKNICVRDELVFS

-1913 DDNGERI
+1913 DDNGEPI
-1920 THREL
+1920 THRAL

-1970 NPFVDDNCEINAIDP
+1970 SPFEFGDCENNANTRIVEGTP
-1985 TTIETED
+1985 V
-1992 STSQTGGNS
+1992 SS
-2001 GADCN
+2001 GAVCVPSGD
-2006 RLGYLGYL
+2006 YLGYL
-2014 VDPDSHT
+2014 VDPDSHS
-2021 NLARHLII
+2021 NPVRRLII

-2050 AGISYLPIFDGDD
+2050 AGISYLPIFDGDND
-2063 NSPQL
+2063 SPQL

-2218 EIVSGVLTE
+2218 EIVSGVQVE

-2239 LAVSWLTETPGLNIL
+2239 LAVSWLTETPGLDIL
-2254 SEKEAKATC
+2254 TEKSLTGSCQISEDNFITQTAGCEYIYSPVDDRVYAFNFSVDGFQFQKSRDSIARR
-2263 GDNTTGC
+2263 GFIPGNVPPGSDPHGNSPDNTA
-2270 ESIYNSAIS
+2270 E
-2279 LVYLFRL
+2279 R
-2286 ATGEFQFRMSRP
+2286 
-2298 SISAF
+2298 
-2303 ELVPGDTPDGDMD
+2303 
-2316 LGSGQGKSFASSEF
+2316 EF

-2335 YIYPG
+2335 YIYPD
-2340 AETPITISVSGQT
+2340 AETTIAISVSGQT

-2358 PSRSEAEE
+2358 PSRSDAEE

-2415 SIADAYSGVVI
+2415 SLADAYSGEVT

-2431 GEIRFPNISEELLPD
+2431 GEIRFPNIREELLL
-2446 PEDVEF
+2446 PEDVEY
-2452 FNSLEVMIDFSYGS
+2452 FNSLDVMMNFSYGS
-2466 GPPVSRRIRFRLSDD
+2466 GSPVSRRIRFRLSDD

>member
-13 LVACGGGGGAAV
+13 LAACGGGGGAAISP
-25 TPPPT
+25 TPTPT
-30 LTLTPPPPP
+30 PT
-39 PPPFVLPTVT
+39 PFVLPVVT
-49 ENGQPVEGIHYIRAD
+49 ENGRPVEGI
-64 DDSMRESELTDA
+64 
-76 EGKVDPRLP
+76 
-85 DNTESAQIIFAV
+85 
-97 GPITRSTVRNGERI
+97 
-111 FDFDTENGGF
+111 
-121 EIGRVSRPTRGWSG
+121 
-135 IDLFSGDLLE
+135 
-145 CVNCERYLNLLMPN
+145 
-159 TNPAAPPNGLMVSPF
+159 
-174 ELPAVTENGQPVE
+174 
-187 GVHYIRS
+187 HYIRS
-194 DDDSMLESE
+194 DDDSMLESDL
-203 PTDTEG
+203 TDAEG

-229 PITPTVRNGIR
+229 PIMPTVRNGIR

-246 ENVGFEIGRVS
+246 ENSGFEIGRVS
-257 RPTRGWSGI
+257 RPTQGWSGI
-266 DLFSGDL
+266 TLFDL
-273 LECTD
+273 LECTN
-278 CERYRNRLIPNTN
+278 CEDYLNLLIPNAN

-299 TVSPFVLPAVTKNG
+299 TVSPPPPPPPPPFVLPAVTANG

-322 RSDDDSMLESEP
+322 RSDDDSMLESDL
-334 TDAEGKVDPRL
+334 TDAEGRINPRW
-345 PDNTA
+345 PDNTES

-385 SRPIRGWSGIDLFSG
+385 SRPTRGWSGITLFD
-400 GLLEC
+400 LLEC
-405 VNCERYIKLLM
+405 VNCERYTLLLTR
-416 PNTNPAAPPN
+416 NTNPAAPPN
-426 GLMVSLPPPRLVL
+426 GLMVSLPLPRPVFE
-439 PPPSF
+439 PPPF
-444 VRPVVTANGQPVE
+444 ERPVVTANGRPVE

-530 PINGWSGIDLLS
+530 PTRGWSGIDLLS

-557 LASLIRNANPEAPP
+557 LASLIRNTNPEAPA

-591 PEDTYPV
+591 PDDTYPV

-628 DASPDATTVRSMP
+628 DASPDFTTVRSMP
-641 IIFAVGSINRVRH
+641 IIFAAGPIDRVRGINSAP
-654 DPMPSSIV
+654 DSFD

-709 IATIAG
+709 ITTIAG
-715 TENGDKRLLASLV
+715 TDDGDKRLLASLV
-728 DGGGGGKEIS
+728 DGKDGGKEIS

-749 AAVQSVHYL
+749 AAVQSAHYL

-765 TVSRW
+765 TISRR

-866 NRLLAESGPATVA
+866 NRLLAESGLATVA

-935 TDATM
+935 ASATV
-940 RSSFSTD
+940 RHSLPTD
-947 DHGSFDPLVLR
+947 DNGSFDPLILR
-958 RDPHSLYVEKA
+958 RDPHSLYVEKSA
-969 ETMHFGVGPFTRD
+969 TMHFGVGSFTRD

-992 LERNGFESGEGG
+992 LKRNGFEPGEGG
-1004 GFEMGETEPTGG
+1004 GFEMGETERTDGD
-1016 EWSGVNVFVEPGD
+1016 WSGESVFVEPGD
-1029 GGLGSDLTACDGLP
+1029 SGLGSDFDACDGLP
-1043 AAERARLFVASL
+1043 SDERARLFVASL
-1055 GDNPER
+1055 DDNPARTE
-1061 EKGLLVTPFLY
+1061 GLLVTPFLY

-1088 RVNDKGNPTM
+1088 RVNDEGNPTM

-1183 TTIDLDDVARFRTYN
+1183 TTIDPDDVARFRTYN
-1198 IFNPKRKVAN
+1198 ISNPKRKVAN
-1208 IESPGVPRLDLP
+1208 IESPDVPRLDLP

-1234 RLVSGVHYIRVG
+1234 PLVSGVHYIRVG
-1246 DPQMRASLPTDDRGG
+1246 DPQMRASLPTDRRGG

-1278 TREIVAE
+1278 TREIVAD

-1291 TIGYEVKKGTFL
+1291 TIGYRVQEGTFL

-1312 DGRGLASVNL
+1312 DGRGLEMTLL

-1337 VSLSSIFVS
+1337 DLLSSIFVS
-1346 GKTPTRIDYL
+1346 GETPARIDYL

-1371 RFHYDSSP
+1371 RFHYDGAP

-1385 YARPAT
+1385 YARPAAA
-1391 VDAAGAAAGVTRP
+1391 DAAGAAAGVTRP

-1496 HYNDAPVANIHYL
+1496 RYNDAPVANIHYL

-1629 IGLHYMRVGDGDMA
+1629 IGLHYMRVGDGDMDF
-1643 RSDPT
+1643 SEPT

-1683 QEASIGDEFNV
+1683 QEESIGDEFNV
-1694 GFQVGAAPV
+1694 GFQVGAASV
-1703 PEEIPGGWGD
+1703 SVAIPGGWRD
-1713 AVLNLGYA
+1713 VALMLGYA
-1721 GQDWRQLALANTEL
+1721 DSGKDDWRQLALANTEL

-1778 YIHGIY
+1778 YIRGVY

-1794 SPQSTSEDGY
+1794 SPQPTPEDGY

-1888 RLGFVLVRQSGHN
+1888 RLGFVLVRQPGHN

-1920 THREL
+1920 THRAL
-1925 YYYFESEGMS
+1925 YYYFESERMS

-2050 AGISYLPIFDGDD
+2050 AGISYLPVFDGDD

-2085 ASQVLFALGTISLS
+2085 ASQVLFALGAISLS
-2099 SGSIGDTP
+2099 SGPIES
-2107 SLKKHFLPVLFASD
+2107 SLSFDAHFLPVLFASN
-2121 FPATITLAETAR
+2121 FTATITIAGTAKN
-2133 TVMFQKGVSVVEIPN
+2133 VMFQKGVSVVEIPN
-2148 AGGMSVRQ
+2148 GGGVSVRQ

-2218 EIVSGVLTE
+2218 EIVSGVQVE

-2239 LAVSWLTETPGLNIL
+2239 LAVSWLTETPGLDIL
-2254 SEKEAKATC
+2254 TEKSLTGSCQISEDGFITQTA
-2263 GDNTTGC
+2263 GC
-2270 ESIYNSAIS
+2270 EYIYSPVDDR
-2279 LVYLFRL
+2279 VYAFNFSVD
-2286 ATGEFQFRMSRP
+2286 GFQFQKSRD
-2298 SISAF
+2298 SIARKGF
-2303 ELVPGDTPDGDMD
+2303 LPGNAPPGRDPHGNSPNNTA
-2316 LGSGQGKSFASSEF
+2316 QREF
-2330 LNGVG
+2330 LSGVG
-2335 YIYPG
+2335 YIYPD
-2340 AETPITISVSGQT
+2340 AETTIAISVSGQT

-2358 PSRSEAEE
+2358 PSRSDAEE

-2415 SIADAYSGVVI
+2415 LLADAYSGEVT

-2431 GEIRFPNISEELLPD
+2431 GEIRFPNIREELLL
-2446 PEDVEF
+2446 PEDVEY
-2452 FNSLEVMIDFSYGS
+2452 FNSLDVMMNFSYGS

>member
-13 LVACGGGGGAAV
+13 LAACGGGGGGV
-25 TPPPT
+25 SPT
-30 LTLTPPPPP
+30 S
-39 PPPFVLPTVT
+39 LPVVMA
-49 ENGQPVEGIHYIRAD
+49 NGQPVEGIHYIRSD
-64 DDSMRESELTDA
+64 DDSMLESEPTDA
-76 EGKVDPRLP
+76 EGKVNPRLP

-97 GPITRSTVRNGERI
+97 GPITRATVRNGERI

-145 CVNCERYLNLLMPN
+145 CVNCERYINL
-159 TNPAAPPNGLMVSPF
+159 
-174 ELPAVTENGQPVE
+174 
-187 GVHYIRS
+187 
-194 DDDSMLESE
+194 
-203 PTDTEG
+203 
-209 KVNPRLPDNTES
+209 
-221 AQIIFAVG
+221 
-229 PITPTVRNGIR
+229 
-240 EFDFDT
+240 
-246 ENVGFEIGRVS
+246 
-257 RPTRGWSGI
+257 
-266 DLFSGDL
+266 
-273 LECTD
+273 
-278 CERYRNRLIPNTN
+278 LIPNTN

-299 TVSPFVLPAVTKNG
+299 TVSPFELPAVTENG
-313 QPVEGVHYI
+313 QPVEGIHYI

-334 TDAEGKVDPRL
+334 TDAEGKVNPLL
-345 PDNTA
+345 PDNTES

-385 SRPIRGWSGIDLFSG
+385 SRPTRGWSGIDLFSG
-400 GLLEC
+400 DLLEC
-405 VNCERYIKLLM
+405 VNCERYINLLI

-426 GLMVSLPPPRLVL
+426 GLMVSLPPPRPVFD
-439 PPPSF
+439 PPPF
-444 VRPVVTANGQPVE
+444 VWPVVTANGRPVE

-530 PINGWSGIDLLS
+530 PTRGWSGIDLLS

-557 LASLIRNANPEAPP
+557 LASLIPNTNPEAPP

-628 DASPDATTVRSMP
+628 DASPDFTTVRSMP
-641 IIFAVGSINRVRH
+641 IIFAAGPIKRVRGAP
-654 DPMPSSIV
+654 DSFD
-662 YDYQND
+662 YDYESD

-709 IATIAG
+709 ITAIAG
-715 TENGDKRLLASLV
+715 TDDGDKRLLASLV
-728 DGGGGGKEIS
+728 DGEDGGKEIS

-765 TVSRW
+765 TISRW

-853 WSGRV
+853 WSGRI

-916 DSSGAT
+916 DSSGAIP

-935 TDATM
+935 TNATVGY
-940 RSSFSTD
+940 SLPTD
-947 DHGSFDPLVLR
+947 DHGSFDPLILR
-958 RDPHSLYVEKA
+958 RDPHSLHVEKA
-969 ETMHFGVGPFTRD
+969 ATVHFGVGPFTRD

-992 LERNGFESGEGG
+992 LERKGFEERPGEGG
-1004 GFEMGETEPTGG
+1004 GFEVGETERTGG
-1016 EWSGVNVFVEPGD
+1016 EWSGVSIFVEPGD
-1029 GGLGSDLTACDGLP
+1029 SGLGSDFDACDGLP
-1043 AAERARLFVASL
+1043 SDERARLFVASL
-1055 GDNPER
+1055 GDNPAR

-1088 RVNDKGNPTM
+1088 RVNDEGNPTM

-1183 TTIDLDDVARFRTYN
+1183 TTIDPDDVARFRTYN
-1198 IFNPKRKVAN
+1198 TSNPDRKVAN
-1208 IESPGVPRLDLP
+1208 IESPDVPRLDLP

-1278 TREIVAE
+1278 TREIVAD

-1371 RFHYDSSP
+1371 RFHYDGAP

-1385 YARPAT
+1385 YARPAAAD
-1391 VDAAGAAAGVTRP
+1391 VAGAVAGVTRP

-1569 DSDPETSDFREMT
+1569 DSDPETSDFREVT
-1582 LGFDELEDYGGNSRP
+1582 FGFDKLEDYGGNSRP

-1629 IGLHYMRVGDGDMA
+1629 IGLHYMRVGDGDMDF
-1643 RSDPT
+1643 SEPT

-1683 QEASIGDEFNV
+1683 QEASIGDEFDV

-1703 PEEIPGGWGD
+1703 PVEIPGGWRD
-1713 AVLNLGYA
+1713 VALMLSYA
-1721 GQDWRQLALANTEL
+1721 DSGKDDWRQLSLANTEL

-1794 SPQSTSEDGY
+1794 SPQSTSKDGY

-1901 TRWETASPLFLL
+1901 TRWETAPPLFLE
-1913 DDNGERI
+1913 DENGDPI
-1920 THREL
+1920 TNRAL
-1925 YYYFESEGMS
+1925 YYYFESEGK
-1935 VQYKTGPNGE
+1935 QYKTGPNGE

-1960 RGATTIHFSL
+1960 RGTTTIHFSL
-1970 NPFVDDNCEINAIDP
+1970 SPFEFGDCENNANTRIVEGTP
-1985 TTIETED
+1985 V
-1992 STSQTGGNS
+1992 SS
-2001 GADCN
+2001 GAVCVPSGD
-2006 RLGYLGYL
+2006 YLGYL
-2014 VDPDSHT
+2014 VDPDSHS
-2021 NLARHLII
+2021 NPVRRLII

-2050 AGISYLPIFDGDD
+2050 AGISYLPIFDAADD
-2063 NSPQL
+2063 SPQSAT
-2068 VSVSNL
+2068 VSEL

-2099 SGSIGDTP
+2099 SGPIESSS
-2107 SLKKHFLPVLFASD
+2107 SLDKHFLPVLFAND
-2121 FPATITLAETAR
+2121 FEDEITIAGEAK
-2133 TVMFQKGVSVVEIPN
+2133 TVMFQKGFSAVEIPN
-2148 AGGMSVRQ
+2148 ADRMSVRR
-2156 LTLNTD
+2156 LTFNVD
-2162 DIVALGVVQ
+2162 DIVALGVAQ
-2171 RPLEG
+2171 RPREG

-2218 EIVSGVLTE
+2218 EIVSGVQVE

-2415 SIADAYSGVVI
+2415 SLADAYSGEVT

-2431 GEIRFPNISEELLPD
+2431 GEIRFPNIREELLL
-2446 PEDVEF
+2446 PEDVEY
-2452 FNSLEVMIDFSYGS
+2452 FNSLDVMMNFSYGS
-2466 GPPVSRRIRFRLSDD
+2466 GSPVSRRIRFRLSDD